1 MISNIDKTE
10 SERLNQKLRDIVTGK
25 YQSPAKQRN
34 NFFSTKLN
42 HVQNEDSNLS
52 IVPNGTKD
60 SNGVKHYTLE
70 KNAPAYLPGAE
81 KLFTVRNNIVE
92 NQVENQIE
100 SINKQ
105 SERNEYYTQKY
116 KDTPKTYE
124 GYMNHAQYVSSDE
137 REWLEKQAEQY
148 ATADDYKREAAKAK
162 ADYNYY
168 KILGEKVKNE
178 SVYYQYVSASK
189 YAQQKQSDLQNS
201 ADKIEKRM
209 NEAQDSESKM
219 KEKYYEEK
227 YKDTPKTYEGYMK
240 HAPYVG
246 EEERQWLESQADEF
260 ATSEDYKK
268 EADKASADYNYLNS
282 IKADVQGNGGVA
294 SNKLEDLISEAN
306 TNYNKYKSSARKKEY
321 EEKAERL
328 KEILD
333 NDVNTKTA
341 VELYYDYQ
349 KEKEKGE
356 WKVSNFKYTPEQ
368 ARNIIRNFKALADKG
383 YDPDALYTYYDRVK
397 REEAS
402 AENLQKIQQ
411 DAMNNPVGAS
421 LWSVGDNVVGS
432 IGDAVNY
439 IGAGIA
445 EDVTGEYQWIDT
457 NDTAAARVNT
467 VRGTV
472 SDMIE
477 GGMDNETAGKIA
489 SFLYQTGMSVA
500 DFAATASIG
509 FVPGIGTGLQ
519 NALLLTRAGT
529 AQAKETY
536 DNTGNAA
543 NALRTG
549 ILAGIAE
556 VFFEKFSIEKL
567 KAFKSVAPGSVK
579 SILKNAGKQMLTE
592 ASEEGLTTIAN
603 TLTDSIINGDMSS
616 IALEYQG
623 YIDEGY
629 TKDEATAKCAGS
641 FVKQVLL
648 DAAGGAVSGGVLGGT
663 VSGISYAK
671 GKINTN
677 IDMKKSAEEIG
688 KEVMS
693 DENFDIN
700 LLLEQTKNSG
710 SEKAVSIAKSI
721 EKKMSGNKN
730 YKVNSVDVGNLMKL
744 IGAESLKNT
753 ISENTDVKNDGVTA
767 NEGNINT
774 VSKEEI
780 TEHIKYN
787 FGNSHK
793 NGITATDNKGKS
805 VVIVGF
811 ESSARYYGEADNKV
825 RVIADDG
832 RVYNADS
839 LTFNLPEYQSL
850 MNAAKNFDTNGAGT
864 LVQEYGDYVNFKGK
878 ESDINNYIDTFTQ
891 LYEAGKMGAHYNRI
905 AAMKYYG
912 KYIDAIGPQRAML
925 AVEAGNKDSDL
936 FFNNEEKLARIDRSS
951 NVKANVYVE
960 KSAEEM
966 VNLDEG
972 TRLALEKLSEM
983 TGKEIILTADMDE
996 NGRIDFR
1003 NGKIYIRASLDGN
1016 YILPVAMHES
1026 MHSFRRESS
1035 KDYRLIR
1042 NFVVDYLYA
1051 SGHDVMK
1058 MADNVKINYGDRLTT
1073 NEDCIEEIV
1082 CNSIMAIAG
1091 DESAMHKAL
1100 QVAKADE
1107 GVLQKLAN
1115 AIKNL
1120 ASKIKEFIIT
1130 HTTNEAAQAFVN
1142 DVKALDKLA
1151 EMFSN
1156 AADNIKAKS
1165 EEVITNEQKNN
1176 TAEGV
1181 ENVKYS
1187 IDKHF
1192 AEKYDKWD
1200 KKSTGFAFRVGT
1212 TSTVLH
1218 KLGVNNKTIYW
1229 DATKIKKIKE
1239 KHPEMTDSIIKQVPN
1254 ILENP
1259 IIVMESNTVNGRL
1272 VLFGDVYDSKN
1283 NPVLVALE
1291 LNPTEK
1297 GGKNLNVIKIASAYG
1312 KDVDL
1317 QGFINKSKIL
1327 YVEPNKERTHNW
1339 LTVNRLKLPL
1349 PSTKYGFFNNSIS
1362 QSPQNV
1368 NTKNDESSNDIKYSI
1383 GYTTDNNPVV
1393 VINDDILKGV
1403 KKSDWVKTVKNTI
1416 SDKFSNGIP
1425 IKGRFIKV
1433 NKKTKNE
1440 YTMSKYSRKLS
1451 NINNVI
1457 YEDKFKTANNL
1468 DEIIIAST
1476 NYVNEDLKHTRKD
1489 SFKEFARGDVL
1500 IRVGNNDYSAKV
1512 IVGFTKGNEM
1522 VLYDII
1528 NFTPKKFDIRKVGM
1542 QYRTVAY
1549 TATHSRLNTPTIDS
1563 ISQSEN
1569 NVNTKNDESSNDIKY
1584 SMGGLKAET
1593 ADKSA
1598 LEKAMELEKDGT
1610 DSEKIRKETGWFKGY
1625 DGKWRFE
1632 IDDSELK
1639 FKTDIE
1645 KNRAAAIELAKMKV
1659 KSAELEEKI
1668 VNDTATKAEE
1678 NEYYNLDEKMIEYRK
1693 GVKLSDVIN
1702 HPKLFEA
1709 YPQLKNVDVY
1719 YEISSVN
1726 RGVYS
1731 SNGNVIMLNPMHTID
1746 EQKEAIIHEIQHAI
1760 QGIENFANGSNLEYW
1775 KNLGYS
1781 DEEAMAMYYN
1791 TAGEREA
1798 RDVSARRDY
1807 NAEQRKNIRPDID
1820 RKDVVFANSGDAG
1833 YLIDDT
1839 KSSAEKYSEDDF
1851 ENKVVYP
1858 NMDERQR
1865 AQILRNERIKLSS
1878 YDSKNAL
1885 SPDDVASLENSVKR
1899 NAFKILRELG
1909 TKFKV
1914 YKNYTNENIEL
1925 DFDYSKS
1932 GLKESIDKQGNIT
1945 TNYTDFAKMLTVFDD
1960 VIRNAVPIEV
1970 HTDKYVGTKRENPDL
1985 KYDYVLLSAFTDDNY
2000 IVPVEL
2006 HIKEYKESYRINNK
2020 LYVSITLGKIKNED
2034 NIITGS
2040 LLKNNNEVANSVPL
2054 SSEVSI
2060 PQLVSKVNE
2069 KLGNFYKYLPDELLS
2084 ETQLKYKKIAAEKD
2098 RQRLSTMR
2106 NKTIQTENKSDIKY
2120 ATDDTINDWL
2130 DDESTPQGIDYEKA
2144 VEKNPVIA
2152 VAKIYKSA
2160 AQTAKSG
2167 LAQGKNV
2174 KLDEKEYLRIAGSIM
2189 QTYGIKGKYNPNY
2202 KKELASQLKNFV
2214 DSIGKKDANFTD
2226 LFEELVNDCKG
2237 GILLSGEYDTTLMR
2251 EEREFVLDMLQ
2262 GKVLLIKP
2270 RDVQQIEE
2278 DYGSVANYRKKMFGK
2293 TDVAVKNKESGKGY
2307 YIEDVI
2313 THIEENYPYLLNENA
2328 DGDMGYLWL
2337 EDLVNNVLKPKYK
2350 NPYFEGENSFYE
2362 TPETAAI
2369 QMAFEC
2375 ASEIINAKTEKLK
2388 ADTKADK
2395 KLIKEFETSQKEAI
2409 NIATEI
2415 AEAKNKQYR
2424 QELKEAKERNTEL
2437 WKRNAKLSQEKKEEH
2452 RKRVEHSRELFS
2464 RLNKEKSKVRVE
2476 KNKNAYSN
2484 KIIEAQKAIIASH
2497 YKTIR
2502 EEYNEGRN
2510 KTEYLHKL
2518 GRMCDRLTKRLDG
2531 KAKNNEYIPDNLKG
2545 PIIDVLSCFTVKD
2558 AKNATPGYFG
2568 EWNRIKEVGES
2579 VAELAKEYN
2588 KMKPEPTPSTDLE
2601 KKEKE
2606 KPQNTFIDLESIS
2619 YKEPVNK
2626 QLENLA
2632 EMLEGQNIYT
2642 LTSHELS
2649 AIYDTMKM
2657 LDESLKDAVQIIV
2670 DGRKQNFKE
2679 LANEAMQE
2687 VKNNKA
2693 RVDYSKMKNV
2703 LAAPAKQLGKSFVA
2717 THLDPVRYGR
2727 MLSNYHD
2734 DSIIYK
2740 LFSGLHEGENKAITI
2755 QQKAISRIKKV
2766 TLKYEKEIKGI
2777 QNEDVKE
2784 FDFRDAVT
2792 GRRVPIT
2799 KGVLLAIYLTD
2810 RQQSGHIHLLGGT
2823 EETYANKAG
2832 HYTVLPNLE
2841 LSNKNLK
2848 RTANENSHKVRFNVE
2863 SLKRIEKYVQNDKV
2877 LMELAT
2883 AISEV
2888 YNQTLK
2894 QEINEVSMAKYGM
2907 KIATVKDYYPLQ
2919 VYRDAGKY
2927 EKNLETEFHDTRLKS
2942 RGFTK
2947 QRQWSAT
2954 PIVIDDA
2961 LRNFV
2966 KQVKSVS
2973 EYCGL
2978 LIPIE
2983 NFKKVYNYS
2992 DGSATLQSTIKERYG
3007 VSAEHYIDKLIGD
3020 LQQRADTID
3029 NTFLDTIQS
3038 NYMGMK
3044 IAFNFGSMIKQV
3056 SAFPLANRYFGA
3068 KNVSLAA
3075 MNLFRNKVDVDLYDK
3090 YTSYLWYR
3098 KEGNGTVIGE
3108 LSKEMSLTSKGMG
3121 FLDIVSKMDNRV
3133 VTSLLYAAELHVE
3146 QTTDLKRGTDAFYRE
3161 VARQF
3166 EKCIDETQPNNMV
3179 TSKPQYLRN
3188 KNLRR
3193 LSLNA
3198 FRSQNMAIGN
3208 TIFDSFF
3215 EMKARMADD
3224 KINSTAESKA
3234 AKKAAVLKFVSC
3246 CVGAISSHLLNGFLS
3261 TLAFLLLYH
3270 HWDDVCDD
3278 EGNIS
3283 GQKIALNYLDEVLN
3297 GIFGSFAMGDYLY
3310 DAVSS
3315 AIDKDK
3321 TFYGLQVMS
3330 VDSINDMIQNITSG
3344 KYWEFLKVFGDCVGV
3359 PLTNISRLITSAMA
3373 YSKDLTN
3380 GRIITDNK
3388 GNVNTDYLHYYIVE
3402 DKKSGNDTRAEHY
3415 ENMWKEIL
3423 IEEKGKTESE
3433 ATSYIKNKIVTALSA
3448 DDDIEEAGVAKAN
3461 GNLADYEKYRQ
3472 KVIDCGF
3479 DSKDVQKAIDRFIK
3493 SEAKLVSE
3501 IEDNEDRKQELI
3513 DNGFNEKGAEFVI
3526 NKINE
3531 SKSDDETGSTSVF
3544 DDTSEENELVMYRYS
3559 DLFDAL
3565 INGDTENYSMIENY
3579 LIEKG
3584 GKTKKEIKSAMRS
3597 TSRTDKLW
3605 GEYIEAS
3612 TGNDRQRTREL
3623 VTQLTRIYGSWEN
3636 AKAALKKYQNKI
3648 K

>member
-34 NFFSTKLN
+34 NFFSTNLN

-92 NQVENQIE
+92 NQIE

-116 KDTPKTYE
+116 KDTPKTFE

-148 ATADDYKREAAKAK
+148 ATAEDYKKEADKAK

-168 KILGEKVKNE
+168 KILGEKVKND

-201 ADKIEKRM
+201 ADKIKDRKD
-209 NEAQDSESKM
+209 EADNRIKAAESKG

-268 EADKASADYNYLNS
+268 EIEKAKAEHAYLYNIYKENESNGTTASKSDAKVEDSIISKLNEIS
-282 IKADVQGNGGVA
+282 KYE
-294 SNKLEDLISEAN
+294 SKL
-306 TNYNKYKSSARKKEY
+306 RKKEY
-321 EEKAERL
+321 EEKTKDIIEGDARVRSIVQQYYAYQKNSEQR
-328 KEILD
+328 KSD
-333 NDVNTKTA
+333 NDEA
-341 VELYYDYQ
+341 VRIDL
-349 KEKEKGE
+349 KSG
-356 WKVSNFKYTPEQ
+356 NKYTPEQ
-368 ARNIIRNFKALADKG
+368 EQRIVENFNNLANEG
-383 YDPDALYTYYDRVK
+383 YDPKALYTYYDRAMQ
-397 REEAS
+397 EQAS
-402 AENLQKIQQ
+402 IENLQKIQQ

-421 LWSVGDNVVGS
+421 AWSVLDNAVGSVGD
-432 IGDAVNY
+432 AFKY

-445 EDVTGEYQWIDT
+445 EDVTGEYQWINT
-457 NDTAAARVNT
+457 YDTAAARVNT
-467 VRGTV
+467 VRSTV
-472 SDMIE
+472 SDKI
-477 GGMDNETAGKIA
+477 GADIGNETAGKVA
-489 SFLYQTGMSVA
+489 SFLYQTGMSLA
-500 DFAATASIG
+500 DFAATLPLNL
-509 FVPGIGTGLQ
+509 VPGVGTGLQ
-519 NALLLTRAGT
+519 MVLLSTEAGT
-529 AQAKETY
+529 AAAKDAYE
-536 DNTGNAA
+536 NTGKAS
-543 NALRTG
+543 NALMTG
-549 ILAGIAE
+549 VAAGIAE
-556 VFFEKFSIEKL
+556 AFFEKFSIENL
-567 KAFKSVAPGSVK
+567 KAFEAVSPDSLKSV
-579 SILKNAGKQMLTE
+579 LKNAGKQMFTE

-603 TLTDSIINGDMSS
+603 TMTDCIINGNMSS
-616 IALEYQG
+616 IAHEYQG

-629 TKDEATAKCAGS
+629 TKEEATAKCAENFG
-641 FVKQVLL
+641 KQVLL

-693 DENFDIN
+693 GENFDIN
-700 LLLEQTKNSG
+700 LLLEQAKNS
-710 SEKAVSIAKSI
+710 SNEKAENIAKSI

-753 ISENTDVKNDGVTA
+753 ISENTDVKNDGVAA
-767 NEGNINT
+767 NEENINT
-774 VSKEEI
+774 ISKEEI

-891 LYEAGKMGAHYNRI
+891 LYEAGKMGARYNRV

-960 KSAEEM
+960 KSAEET

-1026 MHSFRRESS
+1026 MHSFRRESP

-1176 TAEGV
+1176 TDKGV
-1181 ENVKYS
+1181 ESGDVKYS
-1187 IDKHF
+1187 IK
-1192 AEKYDKWD
+1192 ENVKNKVSGEIYDKVVVLDTNIFKGIPPRNWGKTFRNFISKHLTGKKFLTFDENGKEEIIEFAKPNERVTKNGANNSHKVID
-1200 KKSTGFAFRVGT
+1200 KLSRKSDRN
-1212 TSTVLH
+1212 S
-1218 KLGVNNKTIYW
+1218 KLVIVHSDEVINIS
-1229 DATKIKKIKE
+1229 E
-1239 KHPEMTDSIIKQVPN
+1239 KQN
-1254 ILENP
+1254 ENAEHSHQWLDENGWEYRNA
-1259 IIVMESNTVNGRL
+1259 IVM
-1272 VLFGDVYDSKN
+1272 DK
-1283 NPVLVALE
+1283 
-1291 LNPTEK
+1291 
-1297 GGKNLNVIKIASAYG
+1297 YG
-1312 KDVDL
+1312 KLYSVTL
-1317 QGFINKSKIL
+1317 NIAKSK
-1327 YVEPNKERTHNW
+1327 
-1339 LTVNRLKLPL
+1339 
-1349 PSTKYGFFNNSIS
+1349 
-1362 QSPQNV
+1362 
-1368 NTKNDESSNDIKYSI
+1368 D
-1383 GYTTDNNPVV
+1383 
-1393 VINDDILKGV
+1393 
-1403 KKSDWVKTVKNTI
+1403 
-1416 SDKFSNGIP
+1416 
-1425 IKGRFIKV
+1425 GR
-1433 NKKTKNE
+1433 
-1440 YTMSKYSRKLS
+1440 
-1451 NINNVI
+1451 NI
-1457 YEDKFKTANNL
+1457 
-1468 DEIIIAST
+1468 
-1476 NYVNEDLKHTRKD
+1476 
-1489 SFKEFARGDVL
+1489 
-1500 IRVGNNDYSAKV
+1500 
-1512 IVGFTKGNEM
+1512 
-1522 VLYDII
+1522 LYDINKI
-1528 NFTPKKFDIRKVGM
+1528 NEVG
-1542 QYRTVAY
+1542 YGVVLSNAKGKRSSHINPNFV
-1549 TATHSRLNTPTIDS
+1549 NNS

-1632 IDDSELK
+1632 IDNSELE

-1833 YLIDDT
+1833 YLTDKDFTKYDNLETLDDKEIKVYNKRGWAYGLFNREDMKLLNEKFSELDKRLNGKTDNMLADGTRIVEVNNKIVSIGGTYNDPEIYSVLLINAENETYAEYVKEEILGYVNEQRNYSRRKYEEIWETTPFVYGEENIRHYNAYDYIYKKGGDDT
-1839 KSSAEKYSEDDF
+1839 GLRATLPGDF
-1851 ENKVVYP
+1851 SRYGYN
-1858 NMDERQR
+1858 
-1865 AQILRNERIKLSS
+1865 
-1878 YDSKNAL
+1878 
-1885 SPDDVASLENSVKR
+1885 
-1899 NAFKILRELG
+1899 
-1909 TKFKV
+1909 
-1914 YKNYTNENIEL
+1914 
-1925 DFDYSKS
+1925 
-1932 GLKESIDKQGNIT
+1932 KESNIRGT
-1945 TNYTDFAKMLTVFDD
+1945 SDANAK
-1960 VIRNAVPIEV
+1960 
-1970 HTDKYVGTKRENPDL
+1970 G
-1985 KYDYVLLSAFTDDNY
+1985 
-2000 IVPVEL
+2000 
-2006 HIKEYKESYRINNK
+2006 
-2020 LYVSITLGKIKNED
+2020 
-2034 NIITGS
+2034 
-2040 LLKNNNEVANSVPL
+2040 
-2054 SSEVSI
+2054 EVSAV
-2060 PQLVSKVNE
+2060 QL
-2069 KLGNFYKYLPDELLS
+2069 DED
-2084 ETQLKYKKIAAEKD
+2084 T
-2098 RQRLSTMR
+2098 
-2106 NKTIQTENKSDIKY
+2106 SDIKY

-2226 LFEELVNDCKG
+2226 LFEEFVNDCKG

-2251 EEREFVLDMLQ
+2251 EEREFVLD
-2262 GKVLLIKP
+2262 LIHDKTLFIRP
-2270 RDVQQIEE
+2270 RDIQQIEE

-2293 TDVAVKNKESGKGY
+2293 TYVAVKNKESGKGY

-2375 ASEIINAKTEKLK
+2375 ASKIINAKTEKLK

-2395 KLIKEFETSQKEAI
+2395 KLIKEIETSQKEAI

-2424 QELKEAKERNTEL
+2424 QELKEAKERNIKL

-2476 KNKNAYSN
+2476 KNKNAYRN

-2568 EWNRIKEVGES
+2568 EWNRIKEVGER
-2579 VAELAKEYN
+2579 VDELAKEYN
-2588 KMKPEPTPSTDLE
+2588 NMKPEPTPSTDLEKNLE

-2606 KPQNTFIDLESIS
+2606 KPQNTFIDIESIS

-2626 QLENLA
+2626 QLKNLA

-2657 LDESLKDAVQIIV
+2657 LDESLRDAVQIIV
-2670 DGRKQNFKE
+2670 DGRKQNFMA

-2687 VKNNKA
+2687 VKNNKSIT
-2693 RVDYSKMKNV
+2693 DYSKMRNV
-2703 LAAPAKQLGKSFVA
+2703 VAAPFKQLGKSYIT
-2717 THLDPVRYGR
+2717 THLDTVRYGR

-2755 QQKAISRIKKV
+2755 QQKAISRIKEV

-2784 FDFRDAVT
+2784 FDFRDVET

-2799 KGVLLAIYLTD
+2799 QGVLLAIYLTD
-2810 RQQSGHIHLLGGT
+2810 RQKSGHIHLLGGT
-2823 EETYANKAG
+2823 DESYGNKAK
-2832 HYTVLPNLE
+2832 HFTVLPNFE
-2841 LSNKNLK
+2841 LDNMKLK
-2848 RTANENSHKVRFNVE
+2848 RTAKEHPNKVRFTASDLQNIESYVE
-2863 SLKRIEKYVQNDKV
+2863 KDKV
-2877 LMELAT
+2877 LMELAS

-2907 KIATVKDYYPLQ
+2907 KIATVKNYYPLQ
-2919 VYRDAGKY
+2919 VYGDAGKY
-2927 EKNLETEFHDTRLKS
+2927 EKVLETESYDTRLKS

-2947 QRQWSAT
+2947 KREWSST

-2961 LRNFV
+2961 LRKYV
-2966 KQVKSVS
+2966 KQVKEVS
-2973 EYCGL
+2973 EYCGMV
-2978 LIPIE
+2978 IPIE

-2992 DGSATLQSTIKERYG
+2992 DGTQTLHSTIKDRYG
-3007 VSAEHYIDKLIGD
+3007 VTAEHYIDKLIGD

-3029 NTFLDTIQS
+3029 NTFLDKIQS
-3038 NYMGMK
+3038 NFMGMK

-3075 MNLFRNKVDVDLYDK
+3075 LNLFRNKVDFDLYNK

-3133 VTSLLYAAELHVE
+3133 VSSLLYAAELHVE
-3146 QTTDLKRGTDAFYRE
+3146 QTTDLKKGTDAFYRE

-3246 CVGAISSHLLNGFLS
+3246 CSGAFCSHLLNGFLS

-3283 GQKIALNYLDEVLN
+3283 AKNIGFSYINEVLN

-3344 KYWEFLKVFGDCVGV
+3344 KYWEFVKVFFDCVGV
-3359 PLTNISRLITSAMA
+3359 PVTNAARLITSAMA

-3472 KVIDCGF
+3472 KVIDYGF
-3479 DSKDVQKAIDRFIK
+3479 DSKDVQKAIDRFI
-3493 SEAKLVSE
+3493 SAEAKLVSE

-3544 DDTSEENELVMYRYS
+3544 DDTSEENELVMYSYS

-3584 GKTKKEIKSAMRS
+3584 GKTKQEIKSAMRS

-3612 TGNDRQRTREL
+3612 TGNDSQRTREL

-3636 AKAALKKYQNKI
+3636 AKTALKKYQNKI

>member
-34 NFFSTKLN
+34 NFFSTNLN

-81 KLFTVRNNIVE
+81 KLFSVRNNIVE
-92 NQVENQIE
+92 NQIK

-137 REWLEKQAEQY
+137 REWLEEQAEQY
-148 ATADDYKREAAKAK
+148 ATADDLKKK
-162 ADYNYY
+162 YN
-168 KILGEKVKNE
+168 ENNAE
-178 SVYYQYVSASK
+178 MVYLSK
-189 YAQQKQSDLQNS
+189 
-201 ADKIEKRM
+201 
-209 NEAQDSESKM
+209 AQDNLLNKM
-219 KEKYYEEK
+219 KEVDEGGIEYGKYANKYGKLQIQRDEIALEQKTLPYKISKQARITAINERNKYYSEK

-240 HAPYVG
+240 QAPYVS

-268 EADKASADYNYLNS
+268 EIEKAKAEHAYLYNIYKENESNGTTASKSDAKVEDSIISKLNEIS
-282 IKADVQGNGGVA
+282 KYE
-294 SNKLEDLISEAN
+294 SKL
-306 TNYNKYKSSARKKEY
+306 RKKEY
-321 EEKAERL
+321 EEKTKDIIEGDARVRSIVQQYYAYQKNSEQR
-328 KEILD
+328 KSD
-333 NDVNTKTA
+333 NDEA
-341 VELYYDYQ
+341 VRIDL
-349 KEKEKGE
+349 KSG
-356 WKVSNFKYTPEQ
+356 NKYTPEQ
-368 ARNIIRNFKALADKG
+368 EQRIVENFNNLANEG
-383 YDPDALYTYYDRVK
+383 YDPKALYTYYDRAMQ
-397 REEAS
+397 EQAS
-402 AENLQKIQQ
+402 IENLQKIQQ

-421 LWSVGDNVVGS
+421 AWSVLDNVVGS
-432 IGDAVNY
+432 VGDAFKY

-467 VRGTV
+467 VRSTV
-472 SDMIE
+472 SDKI
-477 GGMDNETAGKIA
+477 GADIGNETAGKVA
-489 SFLYQTGMSVA
+489 SFLYQTGMSLA
-500 DFAATASIG
+500 DFAATLPLNL
-509 FVPGIGTGLQ
+509 VPGVGTGLQ
-519 NALLLTRAGT
+519 MVLLSTEAGT
-529 AQAKETY
+529 AAAKDAYE
-536 DNTGNAA
+536 NTGKAS
-543 NALRTG
+543 NALMTG
-549 ILAGIAE
+549 VAAGIAE
-556 VFFEKFSIEKL
+556 AFFEKFSIENL
-567 KAFKSVAPGSVK
+567 KAFEAVSPNSLK
-579 SILKNAGKQMLTE
+579 SILKNAGKQMFTE

-603 TLTDSIINGDMSS
+603 TMTDCIINGNMSS
-616 IALEYQG
+616 IAHEYQG

-629 TKDEATAKCAGS
+629 TKEEATAKCAENFG
-641 FVKQVLL
+641 KQVLL

-700 LLLEQTKNSG
+700 LLLEQAKNS
-710 SEKAVSIAKSI
+710 SNEKAENIAKSI
-721 EKKMSGNKN
+721 EKKMSKNEN
-730 YKVNSVDVGNLMKL
+730 YKVDSVDVGNLMKL

-767 NEGNINT
+767 NEENINT
-774 VSKEEI
+774 ISKEEI

-850 MNAAKNFDTNGAGT
+850 MNAAKNFDTNGAG
-864 LVQEYGDYVNFKGK
+864 LLLREYGDYVNFKGK
-878 ESDINNYIDTFTQ
+878 ESNINNYIDTFTQ
-891 LYEAGKMGAHYNRI
+891 LYEAGKMGARYNRV

-960 KSAEEM
+960 KSAEET

-1003 NGKIYIRASLDGN
+1003 NGKIYIRASLNGN

-1026 MHSFRRESS
+1026 MHSFRRESP

-1176 TAEGV
+1176 TGKGV

-1187 IDKHF
+1187 IDKGF
-1192 AEKYDKWD
+1192 AKEYDNWD
-1200 KKSTGFAFRVGT
+1200 KKSDKISFSVGS
-1212 TSTVLH
+1212 TSSVLR
-1218 KLGVNNKTIYW
+1218 KLGVDNKKITW
-1229 DATKIKKIKE
+1229 DSSKIIKIKN

-1291 LNPTEK
+1291 LNPTDR
-1297 GGKNLNVIKIASAYG
+1297 GGKSLNVIKVASAYG
-1312 KDVDL
+1312 KEKNL
-1317 QGFINKSKIL
+1317 QNFINKSKIL
-1327 YVEPNKERTHNW
+1327 YVEPNKKRTHMW
-1339 LTVNRLKLPL
+1339 LKVNRLQLPL
-1349 PSTKYGFFNNSIS
+1349 LSSSTYGFFNNSIS
-1362 QSPQNV
+1362 QN
-1368 NTKNDESSNDIKYSI
+1368 
-1383 GYTTDNNPVV
+1383 
-1393 VINDDILKGV
+1393 
-1403 KKSDWVKTVKNTI
+1403 
-1416 SDKFSNGIP
+1416 
-1425 IKGRFIKV
+1425 
-1433 NKKTKNE
+1433 
-1440 YTMSKYSRKLS
+1440 SK
-1451 NINNVI
+1451 
-1457 YEDKFKTANNL
+1457 
-1468 DEIIIAST
+1468 
-1476 NYVNEDLKHTRKD
+1476 
-1489 SFKEFARGDVL
+1489 
-1500 IRVGNNDYSAKV
+1500 
-1512 IVGFTKGNEM
+1512 
-1522 VLYDII
+1522 
-1528 NFTPKKFDIRKVGM
+1528 
-1542 QYRTVAY
+1542 
-1549 TATHSRLNTPTIDS
+1549 
-1563 ISQSEN
+1563 

-1632 IDDSELK
+1632 IDNSELE
-1639 FKTDIE
+1639 FKTDIK

-1668 VNDTATKAEE
+1668 VNNTATKAEE

-1709 YPQLKNVDVY
+1709 YPQLKNLDVY

-1731 SNGNVIMLNPMHTID
+1731 SNGNVIMLNPMHTIE

-1807 NAEQRKNIRPDID
+1807 NEEQRKNIRPDID

-1833 YLIDDT
+1833 YLTDKDFTKYDNLETLDD
-1839 KSSAEKYSEDDF
+1839 KEIKVYNKRGWAYGLFNREDMKLLNEKFSELDKRLNGKTDNMLADGTRVVEINNKIVSIGGTYNDPEIYSVF
-1851 ENKVVYP
+1851 EINAYH
-1858 NMDERQR
+1858 EYE
-1865 AQILRNERIKLSS
+1865 AERIK
-1878 YDSKNAL
+1878 
-1885 SPDDVASLENSVKR
+1885 DDIKYVQTGNGR
-1899 NAFKILRELG
+1899 NRYSFEELG
-1909 TKFKV
+1909 KLIEN
-1914 YKNYTNENIEL
+1914 YKGKENVR
-1925 DFDYSKS
+1925 FYSSTDYSYIRGRTEKGARAIS
-1932 GLKESIDKQGNIT
+1932 TGDFSRYGYNKESNIRGT
-1945 TNYTDFAKMLTVFDD
+1945 SDANAK
-1960 VIRNAVPIEV
+1960 
-1970 HTDKYVGTKRENPDL
+1970 G
-1985 KYDYVLLSAFTDDNY
+1985 
-2000 IVPVEL
+2000 
-2006 HIKEYKESYRINNK
+2006 
-2020 LYVSITLGKIKNED
+2020 
-2034 NIITGS
+2034 
-2040 LLKNNNEVANSVPL
+2040 
-2054 SSEVSI
+2054 EVSAV
-2060 PQLVSKVNE
+2060 QL
-2069 KLGNFYKYLPDELLS
+2069 DED
-2084 ETQLKYKKIAAEKD
+2084 T
-2098 RQRLSTMR
+2098 
-2106 NKTIQTENKSDIKY
+2106 SDIKY

-2130 DDESTPQGIDYEKA
+2130 DDESTPQGIDFDKA

-2293 TDVAVKNKESGKGY
+2293 TYVAVKNKESGKGY

-2362 TPETAAI
+2362 NPETAAI

-2375 ASEIINAKTEKLK
+2375 ASEIINAKAEKLK

-2424 QELKEAKERNTEL
+2424 QELKEAKERNIKL
-2437 WKRNAKLSQEKKEEH
+2437 WKRNAKLSKQM
-2452 RKRVEHSRELFS
+2452 
-2464 RLNKEKSKVRVE
+2464 KSLSIYKLYE
-2476 KNKNAYSN
+2476 DQKDKNTVLRGKNAYRN
-2484 KIIEAQKAIIASH
+2484 KVIKAQKAIIASH

-2502 EEYNEGRN
+2502 EEYNENRE
-2510 KTEYLHKL
+2510 KTLYLNKL
-2518 GRMCDRLTKRLDG
+2518 GKMCDRLTKRLDG

-2545 PIIDVLSCFTVKD
+2545 PIIDVLSCFTVKN

-2568 EWNRIKEVGES
+2568 EWNRLKEVGER
-2579 VAELAKEYN
+2579 VAELESAYRELN
-2588 KMKPEPTPSTDLE
+2588 KDKSANEE
-2601 KKEKE
+2601 KSKSS
-2606 KPQNTFIDLESIS
+2606 FIDIESIH
-2619 YKEPVNK
+2619 YKVGVMK
-2626 QLENLA
+2626 QLENLKA
-2632 EMLEGQNIYT
+2632 LVKGHNIYT
-2642 LTSHELS
+2642 LTSNELV
-2649 AIYDTMKM
+2649 AIYDTMQM

-2670 DGRKQNFKE
+2670 DGRKQNFMA
-2679 LANEAMQE
+2679 LADEAMQE

-2740 LFSGLHEGENKAITI
+2740 LFSGLHGGENKAITI
-2755 QQKAISRIKKV
+2755 QQKAISRIKEV

-2792 GRRVPIT
+2792 GKRVPIT

-2810 RQQSGHIHLLGGT
+2810 RQKSGHIHLLGGT

-2863 SLKRIEKYVQNDKV
+2863 SLKRIEKYVQNDKI

-2992 DGSATLQSTIKERYG
+2992 DGSATLHSTIKERYG

-3020 LQQRADTID
+3020 LQNRADTTDRTI
-3029 NTFLDTIQS
+3029 LDKIQS
-3038 NYMGMK
+3038 NFMGMK

-3108 LSKEMSLTSKGMG
+3108 LSKEMSLTNKGMG

-3146 QTTDLKRGTDAFYRE
+3146 QTTDLKKGTDAFYRE

-3166 EKCIDETQPNNMV
+3166 EKCIDETQPNNMI

-3188 KNLRR
+3188 KALRL
-3193 LSLNA
+3193 LSFNA

-3208 TIFDSFF
+3208 TMLDSFL
-3215 EMKARMADD
+3215 EMKARMNDY
-3224 KINSTAESKA
+3224 KNNSTVE
-3234 AKKAAVLKFVSC
+3234 AKKARKEAILKFVSC
-3246 CVGAISSHLLNGFLS
+3246 CAGAFCSHLLLAALS
-3261 TLAFLLLYH
+3261 LLSMAGLYH
-3270 HWDDVCDD
+3270 RWDDLFDD

-3283 GQKIALNYLDEVLN
+3283 AKNIGLSYINEVLN

-3344 KYWEFLKVFGDCVGV
+3344 KYWEFVKVLFDCVGV
-3359 PLTNISRLITSAMA
+3359 PLTNAARLITSAMA

-3433 ATSYIKNKIVTALSA
+3433 ATDYIKSKIVTALSA

-3636 AKAALKKYQNKI
+3636 AKTALKKYQNKI

>member
-34 NFFSTKLN
+34 NFFSTNLN

-92 NQVENQIE
+92 NQIK

-124 GYMNHAQYVSSDE
+124 GYMNHAAYVGDDEKRWLEEQAAQYATADDLKKKYNENNAEMVYLSKAQDNLLNKMKEVDEGGIEYGKYANKYGKLQIQRDEIALEQKTLPYKISEQARITAINERNKYYSEKYKDTPKTYEGYMKHAQYVSSDE

-148 ATADDYKREAAKAK
+148 AT
-162 ADYNYY
+162 
-168 KILGEKVKNE
+168 
-178 SVYYQYVSASK
+178 
-189 YAQQKQSDLQNS
+189 
-201 ADKIEKRM
+201 
-209 NEAQDSESKM
+209 
-219 KEKYYEEK
+219 
-227 YKDTPKTYEGYMK
+227 P
-240 HAPYVG
+240 
-246 EEERQWLESQADEF
+246 
-260 ATSEDYKK
+260 EDYKK

-321 EEKAERL
+321 EEKTKDIIEGDARVRSIVQQYYAYQKNSEQR
-328 KEILD
+328 KSD
-333 NDVNTKTA
+333 NDEA
-341 VELYYDYQ
+341 VRIDL
-349 KEKEKGE
+349 KSG
-356 WKVSNFKYTPEQ
+356 NKYTPEQ
-368 ARNIIRNFKALADKG
+368 EQRIVENFNNLANEG
-383 YDPDALYTYYDRVK
+383 YDPKALYTYYDRAMQ
-397 REEAS
+397 EQAS
-402 AENLQKIQQ
+402 IENLQKIQQ

-421 LWSVGDNVVGS
+421 AWSVLDNAVGSVGD
-432 IGDAVNY
+432 AFKY

-445 EDVTGEYQWIDT
+445 ENVTGEYQWINT
-457 NDTAAARVNT
+457 YDTAAARVNT
-467 VRGTV
+467 VRSTV
-472 SDMIE
+472 SDKI
-477 GGMDNETAGKIA
+477 GADIGNETAGKVA
-489 SFLYQTGMSVA
+489 SFLYQTGMSLA
-500 DFAATASIG
+500 DFAATLPLNL
-509 FVPGIGTGLQ
+509 VPGVGTGLQ
-519 NALLLTRAGT
+519 MVLLSTEAGT
-529 AQAKETY
+529 AAAKDAYE
-536 DNTGNAA
+536 NTGKAS
-543 NALRTG
+543 NALMTG
-549 ILAGIAE
+549 VAAGIAE
-556 VFFEKFSIEKL
+556 AFFEKFSIENL
-567 KAFKSVAPGSVK
+567 KAFEAVSPNSLK
-579 SILKNAGKQMLTE
+579 SILKNAGKQMFTE
-592 ASEEGLTTIAN
+592 ASEEGLTTITN
-603 TLTDSIINGDMSS
+603 TMTDCIINGNMSS
-616 IALEYQG
+616 IAHEYQG

-629 TKDEATAKCAGS
+629 TKEEATAKCAENFG
-641 FVKQVLL
+641 KQVLL

-700 LLLEQTKNSG
+700 LLLEQAKNS
-710 SEKAVSIAKSI
+710 SNEKAENIAKSI
-721 EKKMSGNKN
+721 EKKMSKNEN
-730 YKVNSVDVGNLMKL
+730 YKVDSVDVGNLMKL

-767 NEGNINT
+767 NEENINT
-774 VSKEEI
+774 ISKEEI

-850 MNAAKNFDTNGAGT
+850 MNAAKNFDTNGAG
-864 LVQEYGDYVNFKGK
+864 LLLREYGDYVNFKGK

-891 LYEAGKMGAHYNRI
+891 LYEAGKMGARYNRV

-960 KSAEEM
+960 KSAEET

-1003 NGKIYIRASLDGN
+1003 NGKIYIRASLNGN

-1026 MHSFRRESS
+1026 MHSFRRESP

-1151 EMFSN
+1151 EMFSD

-1176 TAEGV
+1176 TSKGV

-1192 AEKYDKWD
+1192 AEIYDKWD

-1229 DATKIKKIKE
+1229 DATKIKKIKG

-1297 GGKNLNVIKIASAYG
+1297 GGKNLNVIKVASAYG

-1349 PSTKYGFFNNSIS
+1349 PSTRYGFFNN
-1362 QSPQNV
+1362 
-1368 NTKNDESSNDIKYSI
+1368 
-1383 GYTTDNNPVV
+1383 
-1393 VINDDILKGV
+1393 
-1403 KKSDWVKTVKNTI
+1403 
-1416 SDKFSNGIP
+1416 
-1425 IKGRFIKV
+1425 
-1433 NKKTKNE
+1433 
-1440 YTMSKYSRKLS
+1440 
-1451 NINNVI
+1451 
-1457 YEDKFKTANNL
+1457 
-1468 DEIIIAST
+1468 
-1476 NYVNEDLKHTRKD
+1476 
-1489 SFKEFARGDVL
+1489 
-1500 IRVGNNDYSAKV
+1500 
-1512 IVGFTKGNEM
+1512 
-1522 VLYDII
+1522 
-1528 NFTPKKFDIRKVGM
+1528 
-1542 QYRTVAY
+1542 
-1549 TATHSRLNTPTIDS
+1549 S

-1632 IDDSELK
+1632 IDNSELK

-1668 VNDTATKAEE
+1668 VNNTATKAEE

-1760 QGIENFANGSNLEYW
+1760 QRIEDFANGSNLEYW

-1833 YLIDDT
+1833 YLTDKDFTKYDNLETLDD
-1839 KSSAEKYSEDDF
+1839 KEIKVYNKRGWAYGLFNREDMKLLNEKFSELDKRLNGKTDNMLADGTRVVEINNKIVSIGGTYNDPEIYSVF
-1851 ENKVVYP
+1851 EINAYH
-1858 NMDERQR
+1858 EYE
-1865 AQILRNERIKLSS
+1865 AERIK
-1878 YDSKNAL
+1878 
-1885 SPDDVASLENSVKR
+1885 DDIKYVQTGNGR
-1899 NAFKILRELG
+1899 NRYSFEELG
-1909 TKFKV
+1909 KLIEN
-1914 YKNYTNENIEL
+1914 YKGKENVR
-1925 DFDYSKS
+1925 FYSSTDYSYIRGRTEKGARAIS
-1932 GLKESIDKQGNIT
+1932 TGDFSRYGYNKESNLRGTSDAN
-1945 TNYTDFAKMLTVFDD
+1945 AK
-1960 VIRNAVPIEV
+1960 
-1970 HTDKYVGTKRENPDL
+1970 G
-1985 KYDYVLLSAFTDDNY
+1985 
-2000 IVPVEL
+2000 
-2006 HIKEYKESYRINNK
+2006 
-2020 LYVSITLGKIKNED
+2020 
-2034 NIITGS
+2034 
-2040 LLKNNNEVANSVPL
+2040 
-2054 SSEVSI
+2054 EVSAV
-2060 PQLVSKVNE
+2060 QL
-2069 KLGNFYKYLPDELLS
+2069 DED
-2084 ETQLKYKKIAAEKD
+2084 T
-2098 RQRLSTMR
+2098 
-2106 NKTIQTENKSDIKY
+2106 SDIKY

-2130 DDESTPQGIDYEKA
+2130 DDESTPQGIDFDKA

-2226 LFEELVNDCKG
+2226 LFEEFVNDCKG
-2237 GILLSGEYDTTLMR
+2237 GILLSGGFDKTLMR
-2251 EEREFVLDMLQ
+2251 EEREFVLD
-2262 GKVLLIKP
+2262 LIHDKTLFIRP
-2270 RDVQQIEE
+2270 RDIQQIEE

-2293 TDVAVKNKESGKGY
+2293 TYVAVKNKESGKGY

-2375 ASEIINAKTEKLK
+2375 ASKIINAKTEKLK

-2395 KLIKEFETSQKEAI
+2395 KLIKEIETSQKEAI

-2424 QELKEAKERNTEL
+2424 QELKEAKERNIKL
-2437 WKRNAKLSQEKKEEH
+2437 WKRNAKLSKQM
-2452 RKRVEHSRELFS
+2452 
-2464 RLNKEKSKVRVE
+2464 KSLSIYKLYEDQKHKNTVLRE
-2476 KNKNAYSN
+2476 KNADSN

-2502 EEYNEGRN
+2502 EEYNENRE
-2510 KTEYLHKL
+2510 KTLYLNKL
-2518 GRMCDRLTKRLDG
+2518 GKMCDRLTKRLDG

-2545 PIIDVLSCFTVKD
+2545 PIIDVLSCFTVKN

-2579 VAELAKEYN
+2579 VAELESAYRELN
-2588 KMKPEPTPSTDLE
+2588 KDKSANEE
-2601 KKEKE
+2601 KSKSS
-2606 KPQNTFIDLESIS
+2606 FIDIESIH
-2619 YKEPVNK
+2619 YKVGVMK
-2626 QLENLA
+2626 QLENLKA
-2632 EMLEGQNIYT
+2632 LVKGHNIYT
-2642 LTSHELS
+2642 LTSNELV
-2649 AIYDTMKM
+2649 AIYDTMQM

-2670 DGRKQNFKE
+2670 DGRKQNFMA
-2679 LANEAMQE
+2679 LADEAMQE

-2755 QQKAISRIKKV
+2755 QQKAISRIKEV
-2766 TLKYEKEIKGI
+2766 TLKYKKEIKGI

-2792 GRRVPIT
+2792 GKRVPIT

-2810 RQQSGHIHLLGGT
+2810 RQKSGHIHLLGGT

-2848 RTANENSHKVRFNVE
+2848 RTATENSHKVRFNVE

-2992 DGSATLQSTIKERYG
+2992 DGSATLHSTIKERYG

-3020 LQQRADTID
+3020 LQNRADTTDRTI
-3029 NTFLDTIQS
+3029 LDKIQS
-3038 NYMGMK
+3038 NFMGMK

-3075 MNLFRNKVDVDLYDK
+3075 MNLFRNKVDFDLYNK

-3108 LSKEMSLTSKGMG
+3108 LSKEMSLTNKGMG

-3146 QTTDLKRGTDAFYRE
+3146 QTTDLKKGTDAFYRE

-3166 EKCIDETQPNNMV
+3166 EKCIDESQPNNMI

-3188 KNLRR
+3188 KALRL

-3208 TIFDSFF
+3208 TMLDSFL
-3215 EMKARMADD
+3215 EMKARMNDY
-3224 KINSTAESKA
+3224 KNNSTVE
-3234 AKKAAVLKFVSC
+3234 AKKARKEAILKFVSC
-3246 CVGAISSHLLNGFLS
+3246 CAGAFCSN
-3261 TLAFLLLYH
+3261 LLLGALSLLSSICLYH
-3270 HWDDVCDD
+3270 RWDDLFDD

-3283 GQKIALNYLDEVLN
+3283 AKNIGFSYINEVLN

-3344 KYWEFLKVFGDCVGV
+3344 KYWEFVKVFFDCVGV
-3359 PLTNISRLITSAMA
+3359 PVTNAARLITSAMA

-3612 TGNDRQRTREL
+3612 TSNDRQRTREL

-3636 AKAALKKYQNKI
+3636 AKTALKKYQNKI

>member
-34 NFFSTKLN
+34 NFFSTNLN

-92 NQVENQIE
+92 NQIE

-124 GYMNHAQYVSSDE
+124 GYMNHAAYVGDDE
-137 REWLEKQAEQY
+137 KRWLEEQAAQY
-148 ATADDYKREAAKAK
+148 ATVDDLKKK
-162 ADYNYY
+162 YN
-168 KILGEKVKNE
+168 ENNAE
-178 SVYYQYVSASK
+178 MVYLSK
-189 YAQQKQSDLQNS
+189 
-201 ADKIEKRM
+201 
-209 NEAQDSESKM
+209 AQDNLLNKM
-219 KEKYYEEK
+219 KEVDEGGIEYGKYANKYGKLQIQRDEIALEQKTLPYKISEQARITAINERNKYYSEK
-227 YKDTPKTYEGYMK
+227 YKDTPKTYEGYMQY
-240 HAPYVG
+240 APYVG

-260 ATSEDYKK
+260 ATSEDYRKSAEKAQGELKYLTHLSHITGLKAEITGDKSAYNPKVQNRIEDADAKVK
-268 EADKASADYNYLNS
+268 EYKDKAE
-282 IKADVQGNGGVA
+282 Q
-294 SNKLEDLISEAN
+294 
-306 TNYNKYKSSARKKEY
+306 KEY
-321 EEKAERL
+321 EEKTKDIIEGDARVRSIVQQYYAYQKNSEQR
-328 KEILD
+328 KSD
-333 NDVNTKTA
+333 NDETVRIDLKSGN
-341 VELYYDYQ
+341 
-349 KEKEKGE
+349 
-356 WKVSNFKYTPEQ
+356 KYTPEQ
-368 ARNIIRNFKALADKG
+368 EQRIVENFNNLANEG
-383 YDPDALYTYYDRVK
+383 YDPKALYTYYDRAMQ
-397 REEAS
+397 EQAS
-402 AENLQKIQQ
+402 IENLQKIQQ

-421 LWSVGDNVVGS
+421 AWSVLDNVVGS
-432 IGDAVNY
+432 VGDAFKY

-445 EDVTGEYQWIDT
+445 EDVTGEKQWINT
-457 NDTAAARVNT
+457 YDTAAARVNT
-467 VRGTV
+467 VRSTV
-472 SDMIE
+472 SDKI
-477 GGMDNETAGKIA
+477 GADIGNETAGKVA
-489 SFLYQTGMSVA
+489 SFLYQTGMSLA
-500 DFAATASIG
+500 DFAATLPLNL
-509 FVPGIGTGLQ
+509 VPGVGTGLQ
-519 NALLLTRAGT
+519 MVLLSTEAGT
-529 AQAKETY
+529 AAAKDAYE
-536 DNTGNAA
+536 NTGKAS
-543 NALRTG
+543 NALMTG
-549 ILAGIAE
+549 VAAGIAE
-556 VFFEKFSIEKL
+556 AFFEKFSIENL
-567 KAFKSVAPGSVK
+567 KAFEAVSPDSLKSV
-579 SILKNAGKQMLTE
+579 LKNAGKQMFTE

-603 TLTDSIINGDMSS
+603 TMTDCIINGNMSS

-629 TKDEATAKCAGS
+629 TKEEATAKCAENFG
-641 FVKQVLL
+641 KQVLL
-648 DAAGGAVSGGVLGGT
+648 DAAGGAVSGGVLGGG
-663 VSGISYAK
+663 VSAISYAK
-671 GKINTN
+671 GNINAN
-677 IDMKKSAEEIG
+677 YDLKKSAEEIG

-700 LLLEQTKNSG
+700 LLLEQAKNS
-710 SEKAVSIAKSI
+710 SNEKAESIAKSI

-744 IGAESLKNT
+744 IGAESLKST

-767 NEGNINT
+767 NEENINT
-774 VSKEEI
+774 ISKEEI

-891 LYEAGKMGAHYNRI
+891 LYEAGKMGARYNRV

-960 KSAEEM
+960 KSAEET

-1058 MADNVKINYGDRLTT
+1058 MADNVKINYGDRLTK

-1176 TAEGV
+1176 TDKGV
-1181 ENVKYS
+1181 ESGDVKYS
-1187 IDKHF
+1187 IK
-1192 AEKYDKWD
+1192 ENVKNKVSGEIYDKVVVLDTNIFKGIPPRNWGKTFRNFISKHLTGKKFLTFDENGKEEIIEFAKPNERVTKNGANNSHKVID
-1200 KKSTGFAFRVGT
+1200 KLSRKSDRN
-1212 TSTVLH
+1212 S
-1218 KLGVNNKTIYW
+1218 KLVIVHSDEVINIS
-1229 DATKIKKIKE
+1229 E
-1239 KHPEMTDSIIKQVPN
+1239 KQN
-1254 ILENP
+1254 ENAEHSHQWLDENGWEYRNA
-1259 IIVMESNTVNGRL
+1259 IVM
-1272 VLFGDVYDSKN
+1272 DK
-1283 NPVLVALE
+1283 
-1291 LNPTEK
+1291 
-1297 GGKNLNVIKIASAYG
+1297 YG
-1312 KDVDL
+1312 KLYSVTL
-1317 QGFINKSKIL
+1317 NIAKSK
-1327 YVEPNKERTHNW
+1327 
-1339 LTVNRLKLPL
+1339 
-1349 PSTKYGFFNNSIS
+1349 
-1362 QSPQNV
+1362 
-1368 NTKNDESSNDIKYSI
+1368 D
-1383 GYTTDNNPVV
+1383 
-1393 VINDDILKGV
+1393 
-1403 KKSDWVKTVKNTI
+1403 
-1416 SDKFSNGIP
+1416 
-1425 IKGRFIKV
+1425 GR
-1433 NKKTKNE
+1433 
-1440 YTMSKYSRKLS
+1440 
-1451 NINNVI
+1451 NI
-1457 YEDKFKTANNL
+1457 
-1468 DEIIIAST
+1468 
-1476 NYVNEDLKHTRKD
+1476 
-1489 SFKEFARGDVL
+1489 
-1500 IRVGNNDYSAKV
+1500 
-1512 IVGFTKGNEM
+1512 
-1522 VLYDII
+1522 LYDINKI
-1528 NFTPKKFDIRKVGM
+1528 NEVG
-1542 QYRTVAY
+1542 YGVVLSNAKGKRSSHINPNFV
-1549 TATHSRLNTPTIDS
+1549 NNS

-1632 IDDSELK
+1632 IDNSELE

-1781 DEEAMAMYYN
+1781 DEKAMAMYYN

-1833 YLIDDT
+1833 YLTDKDFTKYDNLETLDDKEIKVYNKRGWAYGLFNREDMKLLNEKFSELDKRLNGKTDNMLADGTRIVEVNNKIVSIGGTYNDPEIYSVLLINAENETYAEYVKEEILGYVNEQRNYSRRKYEEIWETTPFVYGEENIRHYNAYDYIYKKGGDDT
-1839 KSSAEKYSEDDF
+1839 GLRATLPGDF
-1851 ENKVVYP
+1851 SRYGYN
-1858 NMDERQR
+1858 
-1865 AQILRNERIKLSS
+1865 
-1878 YDSKNAL
+1878 
-1885 SPDDVASLENSVKR
+1885 
-1899 NAFKILRELG
+1899 
-1909 TKFKV
+1909 
-1914 YKNYTNENIEL
+1914 
-1925 DFDYSKS
+1925 
-1932 GLKESIDKQGNIT
+1932 KESNIRGT
-1945 TNYTDFAKMLTVFDD
+1945 SDANAK
-1960 VIRNAVPIEV
+1960 
-1970 HTDKYVGTKRENPDL
+1970 G
-1985 KYDYVLLSAFTDDNY
+1985 
-2000 IVPVEL
+2000 
-2006 HIKEYKESYRINNK
+2006 
-2020 LYVSITLGKIKNED
+2020 
-2034 NIITGS
+2034 
-2040 LLKNNNEVANSVPL
+2040 
-2054 SSEVSI
+2054 EVSAV
-2060 PQLVSKVNE
+2060 QL
-2069 KLGNFYKYLPDELLS
+2069 DED
-2084 ETQLKYKKIAAEKD
+2084 T
-2098 RQRLSTMR
+2098 
-2106 NKTIQTENKSDIKY
+2106 SDIKY

-2130 DDESTPQGIDYEKA
+2130 DDESTPQGIDFDKA

-2226 LFEELVNDCKG
+2226 LFEEFVNDCKG
-2237 GILLSGEYDTTLMR
+2237 GILLSGGFDKTLMR
-2251 EEREFVLDMLQ
+2251 EEREFVLD
-2262 GKVLLIKP
+2262 LIHDKTLFIRP
-2270 RDVQQIEE
+2270 RDIQQIEE

-2293 TDVAVKNKESGKGY
+2293 TYVAVKNKESGKGY

-2375 ASEIINAKTEKLK
+2375 ASKIINAKTEKLK

-2395 KLIKEFETSQKEAI
+2395 KLIKEIETSQKEAI

-2424 QELKEAKERNTEL
+2424 QELKEAKERNIKL

-2502 EEYNEGRN
+2502 EEYNENRE
-2510 KTEYLHKL
+2510 KTLYLNKL
-2518 GRMCDRLTKRLDG
+2518 GKMCDRLTKRLDG

-2588 KMKPEPTPSTDLE
+2588 NMKPEPTPSTDLE

-2606 KPQNTFIDLESIS
+2606 KPQNTFIDIESIS

-2626 QLENLA
+2626 QLENLKA
-2632 EMLEGQNIYT
+2632 LVKGHNIYT
-2642 LTSHELS
+2642 LTSNELV
-2649 AIYDTMKM
+2649 AIYDTMQM
-2657 LDESLKDAVQIIV
+2657 LDESLRDAVQIIV

-2755 QQKAISRIKKV
+2755 QQKAISRIKEV

-2784 FDFRDAVT
+2784 FDFRDVET

-2810 RQQSGHIHLLGGT
+2810 RQKSGHIHLLGGT
-2823 EETYANKAG
+2823 EETYANKEG

-2841 LSNKNLK
+2841 LSNKKLK

-2863 SLKRIEKYVQNDKV
+2863 SLKRIEKYVQNDKI

-2894 QEINEVSMAKYGM
+2894 QEINEVSMAKNGM
-2907 KIATVKDYYPLQ
+2907 KIATVKDYYPLK

-2992 DGSATLQSTIKERYG
+2992 DGSATLHSTIKERYG

-3020 LQQRADTID
+3020 LQNRADTTDRTI
-3029 NTFLDTIQS
+3029 LDKIQS
-3038 NYMGMK
+3038 NFMGMK

-3075 MNLFRNKVDVDLYDK
+3075 MYLFRNKVDVDLYDK

-3146 QTTDLKRGTDAFYRE
+3146 QTTDLKKGTDAFYRE

-3166 EKCIDETQPNNMV
+3166 EKCIDETQPNNMI

-3188 KNLRR
+3188 KALRL
-3193 LSLNA
+3193 LSFNA

-3208 TIFDSFF
+3208 TMLDSFL
-3215 EMKARMADD
+3215 EMKARMNDY
-3224 KINSTAESKA
+3224 KNNSTVE
-3234 AKKAAVLKFVSC
+3234 AKKAMKEAILKFVSC
-3246 CVGAISSHLLNGFLS
+3246 CAGAFCSHLLLAALS
-3261 TLAFLLLYH
+3261 LLSMAGLYH
-3270 HWDDVCDD
+3270 RWDDLFDD

-3283 GQKIALNYLDEVLN
+3283 AKNIGLSYINEVLN

-3344 KYWEFLKVFGDCVGV
+3344 NYWEFVKVFFDCVGV
-3359 PLTNISRLITSAMA
+3359 PVTNAARLITSAMA

-3433 ATSYIKNKIVTALSA
+3433 ATDYIKSKIVTALSA

-3472 KVIDCGF
+3472 KVIDYGF
-3479 DSKDVQKAIDRFIK
+3479 DSKDVQKAIDRFI
-3493 SEAKLVSE
+3493 SAEAKLVSE
-3501 IEDNEDRKQELI
+3501 IEGEDERKQELI

-3584 GKTKKEIKSAMRS
+3584 GKTKQEIKSAMRS

-3636 AKAALKKYQNKI
+3636 AKTALKKYQNKI

>member
-34 NFFSTKLN
+34 NFFSTNLN

-81 KLFTVRNNIVE
+81 KLFTVRNNI
-92 NQVENQIE
+92 VENQIE

-148 ATADDYKREAAKAK
+148 ATAEDYKKEADKAK

-168 KILGEKVKNE
+168 KILGEKVKND

-201 ADKIEKRM
+201 ADKIKDRKD
-209 NEAQDSESKM
+209 EADNRIKAAESKG

-268 EADKASADYNYLNS
+268 EIEKAKAEHAYLYNIYKENESNGTTASKSDAKVEDSIISKLNEIS
-282 IKADVQGNGGVA
+282 KYE
-294 SNKLEDLISEAN
+294 SKL
-306 TNYNKYKSSARKKEY
+306 RKKEY
-321 EEKAERL
+321 EEKTKDIIEGDARVRSIVQQYYAYQKNSEQR
-328 KEILD
+328 KSD
-333 NDVNTKTA
+333 NDEA
-341 VELYYDYQ
+341 VRIDL
-349 KEKEKGE
+349 KSG
-356 WKVSNFKYTPEQ
+356 NKYTPEQ
-368 ARNIIRNFKALADKG
+368 EQRIVENFNNLANEG
-383 YDPDALYTYYDRVK
+383 YDPKALYTYYDRAMQ
-397 REEAS
+397 EQAS
-402 AENLQKIQQ
+402 IENLQKIQQ

-421 LWSVGDNVVGS
+421 AWSVLDNAVGSVGD
-432 IGDAVNY
+432 AFKY

-445 EDVTGEYQWIDT
+445 EDVTGEYQWINT
-457 NDTAAARVNT
+457 YDTAAARVNT
-467 VRGTV
+467 VRSTV
-472 SDMIE
+472 SDKI
-477 GGMDNETAGKIA
+477 GADIGNETAGKVA
-489 SFLYQTGMSVA
+489 SFLYQTGMSLA
-500 DFAATASIG
+500 DFAATLPLNL
-509 FVPGIGTGLQ
+509 VPGVGTGLQ
-519 NALLLTRAGT
+519 MVLLSTEAGT
-529 AQAKETY
+529 AAAKDAYE
-536 DNTGNAA
+536 NTGKAS
-543 NALRTG
+543 NALMTG
-549 ILAGIAE
+549 VAAGIAE
-556 VFFEKFSIEKL
+556 AFFEKFSIENL
-567 KAFKSVAPGSVK
+567 KAFEAVSPDSLKSV
-579 SILKNAGKQMLTE
+579 LKNAGKQMFTE

-603 TLTDSIINGDMSS
+603 TMTDCIINGNMSS
-616 IALEYQG
+616 IAHEYQG

-629 TKDEATAKCAGS
+629 TKEEATAKCAENFG
-641 FVKQVLL
+641 KQVLL

-693 DENFDIN
+693 GENFDIN
-700 LLLEQTKNSG
+700 LLLEQAKNS
-710 SEKAVSIAKSI
+710 SNEKAENIAKSI

-767 NEGNINT
+767 NEENINT
-774 VSKEEI
+774 ISKEEI

-891 LYEAGKMGAHYNRI
+891 LYEAGKMGARYNRV

-1176 TAEGV
+1176 TDKGV

-1187 IDKHF
+1187 INKGF
-1192 AEKYDKWD
+1192 AKEYDNWD
-1200 KKSTGFAFRVGT
+1200 KKSTGFAFKVGT

-1259 IIVMESNTVNGRL
+1259 IIVMESNTVSGRL

-1297 GGKNLNVIKIASAYG
+1297 GGKSLNIIKIASAYG

-1339 LTVNRLKLPL
+1339 LSVNRLKLPL
-1349 PSTKYGFFNNSIS
+1349 PSTRFGFFNNSIS
-1362 QSPQNV
+1362 QN
-1368 NTKNDESSNDIKYSI
+1368 
-1383 GYTTDNNPVV
+1383 
-1393 VINDDILKGV
+1393 
-1403 KKSDWVKTVKNTI
+1403 
-1416 SDKFSNGIP
+1416 
-1425 IKGRFIKV
+1425 
-1433 NKKTKNE
+1433 
-1440 YTMSKYSRKLS
+1440 SK
-1451 NINNVI
+1451 
-1457 YEDKFKTANNL
+1457 
-1468 DEIIIAST
+1468 
-1476 NYVNEDLKHTRKD
+1476 
-1489 SFKEFARGDVL
+1489 
-1500 IRVGNNDYSAKV
+1500 
-1512 IVGFTKGNEM
+1512 
-1522 VLYDII
+1522 
-1528 NFTPKKFDIRKVGM
+1528 
-1542 QYRTVAY
+1542 
-1549 TATHSRLNTPTIDS
+1549 
-1563 ISQSEN
+1563 

-1632 IDDSELK
+1632 IDNSELK

-1668 VNDTATKAEE
+1668 VNNTATKAEE

-1833 YLIDDT
+1833 YSADKDFTKYDNLETLDD
-1839 KSSAEKYSEDDF
+1839 KEIKVYNKRGWAYGLFNREDMKLLNEKFSELDKRLNGKTDNMLADGTRVVEINNKIVSIGGTYNDPEIYSVF
-1851 ENKVVYP
+1851 EINAYH
-1858 NMDERQR
+1858 EYE
-1865 AQILRNERIKLSS
+1865 AERIK
-1878 YDSKNAL
+1878 
-1885 SPDDVASLENSVKR
+1885 DDIKYVQTGNGR
-1899 NAFKILRELG
+1899 NRYSFEELG
-1909 TKFKV
+1909 KLIEN
-1914 YKNYTNENIEL
+1914 YKGKENVR
-1925 DFDYSKS
+1925 FYSSTDYSYIRGRTEKGARAIS
-1932 GLKESIDKQGNIT
+1932 TGDFSRYGYNKESNLRGTSDAN
-1945 TNYTDFAKMLTVFDD
+1945 AK
-1960 VIRNAVPIEV
+1960 
-1970 HTDKYVGTKRENPDL
+1970 G
-1985 KYDYVLLSAFTDDNY
+1985 
-2000 IVPVEL
+2000 
-2006 HIKEYKESYRINNK
+2006 
-2020 LYVSITLGKIKNED
+2020 
-2034 NIITGS
+2034 
-2040 LLKNNNEVANSVPL
+2040 
-2054 SSEVSI
+2054 EVSAV
-2060 PQLVSKVNE
+2060 QL
-2069 KLGNFYKYLPDELLS
+2069 DED
-2084 ETQLKYKKIAAEKD
+2084 T
-2098 RQRLSTMR
+2098 
-2106 NKTIQTENKSDIKY
+2106 SDIKY

-2293 TDVAVKNKESGKGY
+2293 TYVAVKNKESGKGY

-2375 ASEIINAKTEKLK
+2375 ASKIINAKTEKLK

-2424 QELKEAKERNTEL
+2424 QELKEAKERNIKL
-2437 WKRNAKLSQEKKEEH
+2437 WKRNAKLSKQM
-2452 RKRVEHSRELFS
+2452 
-2464 RLNKEKSKVRVE
+2464 KSLSIYKLYE
-2476 KNKNAYSN
+2476 DQKDKNTVLRGKNAYRN
-2484 KIIEAQKAIIASH
+2484 KIIKAQKAIIASH

-2502 EEYNEGRN
+2502 EEYNENRE
-2510 KTEYLHKL
+2510 KTLYLNKL
-2518 GRMCDRLTKRLDG
+2518 GKMCDRLTKRLDG

-2545 PIIDVLSCFTVKD
+2545 PIIDVLSCFTVKN

-2568 EWNRIKEVGES
+2568 EWNRLKEVGER
-2579 VAELAKEYN
+2579 VAELESAYRELN
-2588 KMKPEPTPSTDLE
+2588 KDKSANEE
-2601 KKEKE
+2601 KSKSS
-2606 KPQNTFIDLESIS
+2606 FIDIESIH
-2619 YKEPVNK
+2619 YKVGVMK
-2626 QLENLA
+2626 QLENLKA
-2632 EMLEGQNIYT
+2632 LVKGHNIYT
-2642 LTSHELS
+2642 LTSNELV
-2649 AIYDTMKM
+2649 AIYDTMQM

-2670 DGRKQNFKE
+2670 DGRKQNFMA
-2679 LANEAMQE
+2679 LADEAMQE

-2693 RVDYSKMKNV
+2693 IVDYSKMKNV

-2755 QQKAISRIKKV
+2755 QQKAISRIKEV
-2766 TLKYEKEIKGI
+2766 TLKYKKEIKGI

-2792 GRRVPIT
+2792 GKRVPIT

-2810 RQQSGHIHLLGGT
+2810 RQKSGHIHLLGGT
-2823 EETYANKAG
+2823 EETYANKAE

-2888 YNQTLK
+2888 YNQSLK

-2992 DGSATLQSTIKERYG
+2992 DGSATLHSTIKERYG

-3020 LQQRADTID
+3020 LQNRADTTDRTI
-3029 NTFLDTIQS
+3029 LDKIQS
-3038 NYMGMK
+3038 NFMGMK

-3075 MNLFRNKVDVDLYDK
+3075 MNLFRNKVDFDLYNK

-3108 LSKEMSLTSKGMG
+3108 LSKEMSLTNKGMG

-3146 QTTDLKRGTDAFYRE
+3146 QTTDLKKGTDAFYRE

-3166 EKCIDETQPNNMV
+3166 EKCIDESQPNNMI

-3188 KNLRR
+3188 KALRL

-3208 TIFDSFF
+3208 TMLDSFL
-3215 EMKARMADD
+3215 EMKARMNDY
-3224 KINSTAESKA
+3224 KNNSTVE
-3234 AKKAAVLKFVSC
+3234 AKKARKEAILKFVSC
-3246 CVGAISSHLLNGFLS
+3246 CAGAFCSHLLNGFLS

-3283 GQKIALNYLDEVLN
+3283 AKNIGFSYINEVLN

-3344 KYWEFLKVFGDCVGV
+3344 KYWEFVKVFFDCVGV
-3359 PLTNISRLITSAMA
+3359 PVTNAARLITSAMA

-3433 ATSYIKNKIVTALSA
+3433 ATDYIKSKIVTALSA

-3636 AKAALKKYQNKI
+3636 AKTALKKYQNKI

>member
-34 NFFSTKLN
+34 NFFSTNLN

-556 VFFEKFSIEKL
+556 VFFEKFSIENL
-567 KAFKSVAPGSVK
+567 KAFEAVSPDSLKSV
-579 SILKNAGKQMLTE
+579 LKNAGKQMFTE

-603 TLTDSIINGDMSS
+603 TMTDCIINGNMSS

-629 TKDEATAKCAGS
+629 TKDEATAKCAENFG
-641 FVKQVLL
+641 KQVLL
-648 DAAGGAVSGGVLGGT
+648 DAAGGAVSGAVLGGT

-671 GKINTN
+671 GKINSN

-700 LLLEQTKNSG
+700 LLLEQAKNSG

-767 NEGNINT
+767 NEENINT

-891 LYEAGKMGAHYNRI
+891 LYEAGKMGARYNRV

-960 KSAEEM
+960 KSAEET

-1181 ENVKYS
+1181 ENGDVKYS
-1187 IDKHF
+1187 IK
-1192 AEKYDKWD
+1192 ENVKNKVSGEIYDKVVVLDTNIFKGIPPRNWGKTFRNFISKHLIGKKFLTFDENGKEEIIEFAKPNERVTKNGANNSHKVID
-1200 KKSTGFAFRVGT
+1200 KLSRKSDRN
-1212 TSTVLH
+1212 S
-1218 KLGVNNKTIYW
+1218 KLVIVHSDEVINIS
-1229 DATKIKKIKE
+1229 E
-1239 KHPEMTDSIIKQVPN
+1239 KQN
-1254 ILENP
+1254 ENAEHSHQWLDENGWEYRNA
-1259 IIVMESNTVNGRL
+1259 IVM
-1272 VLFGDVYDSKN
+1272 DK
-1283 NPVLVALE
+1283 
-1291 LNPTEK
+1291 
-1297 GGKNLNVIKIASAYG
+1297 YG
-1312 KDVDL
+1312 KLYSVTL
-1317 QGFINKSKIL
+1317 NIAKSK
-1327 YVEPNKERTHNW
+1327 
-1339 LTVNRLKLPL
+1339 
-1349 PSTKYGFFNNSIS
+1349 
-1362 QSPQNV
+1362 
-1368 NTKNDESSNDIKYSI
+1368 D
-1383 GYTTDNNPVV
+1383 
-1393 VINDDILKGV
+1393 
-1403 KKSDWVKTVKNTI
+1403 
-1416 SDKFSNGIP
+1416 
-1425 IKGRFIKV
+1425 GR
-1433 NKKTKNE
+1433 
-1440 YTMSKYSRKLS
+1440 
-1451 NINNVI
+1451 NI
-1457 YEDKFKTANNL
+1457 
-1468 DEIIIAST
+1468 
-1476 NYVNEDLKHTRKD
+1476 
-1489 SFKEFARGDVL
+1489 
-1500 IRVGNNDYSAKV
+1500 
-1512 IVGFTKGNEM
+1512 
-1522 VLYDII
+1522 LYDINKI
-1528 NFTPKKFDIRKVGM
+1528 NEVG
-1542 QYRTVAY
+1542 YGVVLSNAKGKRSSHINPNFVT
-1549 TATHSRLNTPTIDS
+1549 NS

-1598 LEKAMELEKDGT
+1598 LKKAMELEKDGT

-1632 IDDSELK
+1632 IDNSELE

-1833 YLIDDT
+1833 YSADENIMQNDFEEKVDQIENNTYNSDDVVIMGRTPKVLQDIGFNSLPVAMTKKHIYSVAVSEARAKNEGRYKQNTNYHDLGFNTVKQIYNKISDPLMVIAHPDFTNKESRDSTHKVIALVDLSVNNKQVIAPIAVDFEGKYKDKHIDVNLVATYFNKNNINDLIKEAIALENNNQVGFYYLDKKRTQSIIKKTGYQLPWRLNNLSSNIIIRKIDSNVNKKIKKITQSKQFVRWFGDWQNNPKSASKVVDGNGEPLVVYHQTGNDFTVFDANKKGAGEFDSEMPTGIFMKPTNSNIGLSGNKQMALYANIRNPLTVNNRAELVRFYEQNIDGYKEARDYISSIDSEYKQKYEQAEAEEDAEYSKLWTAREQGKITEDEYQKAIESNALDELEEEWHNKVNEASKEAKSLIDDYFRSSNYDGVIVNNDVGSFGRST
-1839 KSSAEKYSEDDF
+1839 KTYIAFSNTQVKSATD
-1851 ENKVVYP
+1851 N
-1858 NMDERQR
+1858 
-1865 AQILRNERIKLSS
+1865 I
-1878 YDSKNAL
+1878 
-1885 SPDDVASLENSVKR
+1885 
-1899 NAFKILRELG
+1899 G
-1909 TKFKV
+1909 TF
-1914 YKNYTNENIEL
+1914 Y
-1925 DFDYSKS
+1925 
-1932 GLKESIDKQGNIT
+1932 G
-1945 TNYTDFAKMLTVFDD
+1945 
-1960 VIRNAVPIEV
+1960 
-1970 HTDKYVGTKRENPDL
+1970 ENPD
-1985 KYDYVLLSAFTDDNY
+1985 
-2000 IVPVEL
+2000 I
-2006 HIKEYKESYRINNK
+2006 R
-2020 LYVSITLGKIKNED
+2020 
-2034 NIITGS
+2034 
-2040 LLKNNNEVANSVPL
+2040 
-2054 SSEVSI
+2054 
-2060 PQLVSKVNE
+2060 
-2069 KLGNFYKYLPDELLS
+2069 
-2084 ETQLKYKKIAAEKD
+2084 
-2098 RQRLSTMR
+2098 
-2106 NKTIQTENKSDIKY
+2106 Y
-2120 ATDDTINDWL
+2120 AVDDTINDWL

-2293 TDVAVKNKESGKGY
+2293 TYVAVKNKESGKGY

-2375 ASEIINAKTEKLK
+2375 ASKIINAKTEKLK

-2476 KNKNAYSN
+2476 KNKNVYRN

-2502 EEYNEGRN
+2502 EEYNENRE
-2510 KTEYLHKL
+2510 KTLYLNKL
-2518 GRMCDRLTKRLDG
+2518 GKMCDRLTKRLDG

-2545 PIIDVLSCFTVKD
+2545 PIIDVLSCFTIKD

-2568 EWNRIKEVGES
+2568 EWNRLKEVGER
-2579 VAELAKEYN
+2579 VAELESAYRELN
-2588 KMKPEPTPSTDLE
+2588 KDKSANEE
-2601 KKEKE
+2601 KSKSS
-2606 KPQNTFIDLESIS
+2606 FIDIESIH
-2619 YKEPVNK
+2619 YKVGVMK
-2626 QLENLA
+2626 QLENLKA
-2632 EMLEGQNIYT
+2632 LVKGHNIYT
-2642 LTSHELS
+2642 LTSNELV
-2649 AIYDTMKM
+2649 AIYDTMQM
-2657 LDESLKDAVQIIV
+2657 LDESLRDAVQIIV
-2670 DGRKQNFKE
+2670 DGRKQNFMA

-2755 QQKAISRIKKV
+2755 QQKAISRIKEV

-2784 FDFRDAVT
+2784 FDFRDVET

-2810 RQQSGHIHLLGGT
+2810 RQKSGHIHLLGGT

-2848 RTANENSHKVRFNVE
+2848 RTATENSHKVRFNVE

-2927 EKNLETEFHDTRLKS
+2927 EKNRETEFHDTRLKS

-2992 DGSATLQSTIKERYG
+2992 DGSATLHSTIKERYG

-3020 LQQRADTID
+3020 LQNRADTTDRTI
-3029 NTFLDTIQS
+3029 LDKIQS
-3038 NYMGMK
+3038 NFMGMK

-3075 MNLFRNKVDVDLYDK
+3075 LNLFRNKVDFDLYNK

-3108 LSKEMSLTSKGMG
+3108 LSKEMSLTNKGMG

-3133 VTSLLYAAELHVE
+3133 VSSLLYAAELHVE
-3146 QTTDLKRGTDAFYRE
+3146 QTTDLKKGTDAFYRE

-3166 EKCIDETQPNNMV
+3166 EKCIDETQPNNMI

-3188 KNLRR
+3188 KALRL

-3208 TIFDSFF
+3208 TMLDSFL
-3215 EMKARMADD
+3215 EMKARMNDY
-3224 KINSTAESKA
+3224 KNNSTVE
-3234 AKKAAVLKFVSC
+3234 AKKARKEAILKFVSC
-3246 CVGAISSHLLNGFLS
+3246 CAGAFCSN
-3261 TLAFLLLYH
+3261 LLLGALSLLSSICLYH
-3270 HWDDVCDD
+3270 RWDDLFDD

-3283 GQKIALNYLDEVLN
+3283 AKNIGFSYINEVLN

-3344 KYWEFLKVFGDCVGV
+3344 KYWEFLKVFADCVGV
-3359 PLTNISRLITSAMA
+3359 PWTNISRLRISGMA
-3373 YSKDLTN
+3373 YLKDLTN

-3472 KVIDCGF
+3472 KVIDYGF
-3479 DSKDVQKAIDRFIK
+3479 DSKDVQKAIDRFI
-3493 SEAKLVSE
+3493 SAEAKLVSE

-3544 DDTSEENELVMYRYS
+3544 DDTSAENELVMYSYS

-3636 AKAALKKYQNKI
+3636 AKTALKKYQNKI

>member
-34 NFFSTKLN
+34 NFFSTNLN

-81 KLFTVRNNIVE
+81 KLFTVRNNIVK
-92 NQVENQIE
+92 NQIK

-137 REWLEKQAEQY
+137 RKWLEKQAEQY
-148 ATADDYKREAAKAK
+148 ATAEDYKKEADKAK

-201 ADKIEKRM
+201 DDKIEKRM
-209 NEAQDSESKM
+209 NEAQDSERIAESKG

-240 HAPYVG
+240 HAPYVS
-246 EEERQWLESQADEF
+246 EEERQWLESHADEF

-268 EADKASADYNYLNS
+268 EIEKAKAEHAYLYHIYKENES
-282 IKADVQGNGGVA
+282 NGTTA
-294 SNKLEDLISEAN
+294 SKSDRKIDDGIISKLNEIS
-306 TNYNKYKSSARKKEY
+306 KYESKLRKKEY
-321 EEKAERL
+321 EEKT
-328 KEILD
+328 KDILESDARVRSIVQQYYAYQKNSEQRKSD
-333 NDVNTKTA
+333 NDEA
-341 VELYYDYQ
+341 VRIDL
-349 KEKEKGE
+349 KSG
-356 WKVSNFKYTPEQ
+356 NKYTPEQ
-368 ARNIIRNFKALADKG
+368 EQRIVENFNNLANEG
-383 YDPDALYTYYDRVK
+383 YDPKALYTYYDRAMQ
-397 REEAS
+397 EQAS
-402 AENLQKIQQ
+402 IENLQKIQQ

-421 LWSVGDNVVGS
+421 AWSVLDNAVGSVGD
-432 IGDAVNY
+432 AFKY

-445 EDVTGEYQWIDT
+445 EGVTGEYQWINT
-457 NDTAAARVNT
+457 YDTAAARVNT
-467 VRGTV
+467 VRSTV
-472 SDMIE
+472 SDKI
-477 GGMDNETAGKIA
+477 GADIGNETAGKVA
-489 SFLYQTGMSVA
+489 SFLYQTGMSLA
-500 DFAATASIG
+500 DFAATLPLNL
-509 FVPGIGTGLQ
+509 VPGVGTGLQ
-519 NALLLTRAGT
+519 MVLLSTEAGT
-529 AQAKETY
+529 AAAKDAYE
-536 DNTGNAA
+536 NTGKAS
-543 NALRTG
+543 NALMTG
-549 ILAGIAE
+549 VAAGIAE
-556 VFFEKFSIEKL
+556 AFFEKFSIENL
-567 KAFKSVAPGSVK
+567 KAFEAVSPDSLKSV
-579 SILKNAGKQMLTE
+579 LKNAGKQMFTE
-592 ASEEGLTTIAN
+592 ASEEGLTTITN
-603 TLTDSIINGDMSS
+603 TMTDCIINGNMSS

-629 TKDEATAKCAGS
+629 TKEEATAKCAENFG
-641 FVKQVLL
+641 KQVLL
-648 DAAGGAVSGGVLGGT
+648 DAAGGAVSGGVLGGS

-700 LLLEQTKNSG
+700 LLLEQAKNSG

-767 NEGNINT
+767 NEENINT

-891 LYEAGKMGAHYNRI
+891 LYEAGKMGAHYNRV

-960 KSAEEM
+960 KSAEET

-1003 NGKIYIRASLDGN
+1003 NGKIYIRASLNGN

-1026 MHSFRRESS
+1026 MHSFRRESP

-1151 EMFSN
+1151 EMFSD

-1176 TAEGV
+1176 TDKGV

-1187 IDKHF
+1187 INKGF
-1192 AEKYDKWD
+1192 AKEYDNWD
-1200 KKSTGFAFRVGT
+1200 KKSTGFAFKVGT

-1259 IIVMESNTVNGRL
+1259 IIVMESNTVSGRL

-1297 GGKNLNVIKIASAYG
+1297 GGKSLNIIKIASAYG

-1339 LTVNRLKLPL
+1339 LSVNRLKLPL
-1349 PSTKYGFFNNSIS
+1349 PSTRFGFFNNSIS
-1362 QSPQNV
+1362 QN
-1368 NTKNDESSNDIKYSI
+1368 
-1383 GYTTDNNPVV
+1383 
-1393 VINDDILKGV
+1393 
-1403 KKSDWVKTVKNTI
+1403 
-1416 SDKFSNGIP
+1416 
-1425 IKGRFIKV
+1425 
-1433 NKKTKNE
+1433 
-1440 YTMSKYSRKLS
+1440 SK
-1451 NINNVI
+1451 
-1457 YEDKFKTANNL
+1457 
-1468 DEIIIAST
+1468 
-1476 NYVNEDLKHTRKD
+1476 
-1489 SFKEFARGDVL
+1489 
-1500 IRVGNNDYSAKV
+1500 
-1512 IVGFTKGNEM
+1512 
-1522 VLYDII
+1522 
-1528 NFTPKKFDIRKVGM
+1528 
-1542 QYRTVAY
+1542 
-1549 TATHSRLNTPTIDS
+1549 
-1563 ISQSEN
+1563 

-1632 IDDSELK
+1632 IDNSELK

-1668 VNDTATKAEE
+1668 VNNTATKAEE

-1798 RDVSARRDY
+1798 RDVSARRNY

-1909 TKFKV
+1909 TKFNV

-2006 HIKEYKESYRINNK
+2006 HIKEYKDSYRINNK

-2226 LFEELVNDCKG
+2226 LFEEFVNDCKG
-2237 GILLSGEYDTTLMR
+2237 GILLSGEYDKTLMR
-2251 EEREFVLDMLQ
+2251 EEREFVLNMLQ

-2293 TDVAVKNKESGKGY
+2293 TYVVVKNKESGKGY

-2375 ASEIINAKTEKLK
+2375 ASKIINAKTEKLK

-2395 KLIKEFETSQKEAI
+2395 KLIKEIETSQKEAI

-2476 KNKNAYSN
+2476 KNKNAYRN

-2502 EEYNEGRN
+2502 EEYNENRE
-2510 KTEYLHKL
+2510 KTLYLNKL
-2518 GRMCDRLTKRLDG
+2518 GKMCDRLTKRLGG

-2568 EWNRIKEVGES
+2568 EWNRLKEVGER

-2588 KMKPEPTPSTDLE
+2588 NMEPEPTPSTDLE
-2601 KKEKE
+2601 KKEEE
-2606 KPQNTFIDLESIS
+2606 KPQNTFIDIESIH
-2619 YKEPVNK
+2619 YKVDVMG
-2626 QLENLA
+2626 QLKNLA

-2657 LDESLKDAVQIIV
+2657 LDESLRDAVQIIV
-2670 DGRKQNFKE
+2670 DGRKQNFMA

-2687 VKNNKA
+2687 VKNNKSIT
-2693 RVDYSKMKNV
+2693 DYSKMRNV
-2703 LAAPAKQLGKSFVA
+2703 VAAPFKQLGKSYIT

-2740 LFSGLHEGENKAITI
+2740 MFSDLHKGENHAIAL
-2755 QQKAISRIKKV
+2755 QHEAISRIKEV
-2766 TLKYEKEIKGI
+2766 TIKYSDEVKKI

-2784 FDFRDAVT
+2784 FDFRDVET

-2799 KGVLLAIYLTD
+2799 QGVLLAIYLTD
-2810 RQQSGHIHLLGGT
+2810 RQKSGHIHLLGGT
-2823 EETYANKAG
+2823 DESYGNKAK
-2832 HYTVLPNLE
+2832 HFTVLPNFE
-2841 LSNKNLK
+2841 LDNMKLK
-2848 RTANENSHKVRFNVE
+2848 RTAKEHPNKVRFTASDLQNIESYVE
-2863 SLKRIEKYVQNDKV
+2863 KNKV
-2877 LMELAT
+2877 LMELAS

-2907 KIATVKDYYPLQ
+2907 KIATVKNYYPLQ
-2919 VYRDAGKY
+2919 VYGDAGKY
-2927 EKNLETEFHDTRLKS
+2927 EKVLETESYDTRLKS

-2947 QRQWSAT
+2947 KREWSPT

-2961 LRNFV
+2961 LRKYV
-2966 KQVKSVS
+2966 KQVKEVS
-2973 EYCGL
+2973 EYCGMV
-2978 LIPIE
+2978 IPIE

-2992 DGSATLQSTIKERYG
+2992 DGTQTLHSTIKDRYG
-3007 VSAEHYIDKLIGD
+3007 VTAEHYIDKLIGD

-3133 VTSLLYAAELHVE
+3133 VSSLLYAAELHVE
-3146 QTTDLKRGTDAFYRE
+3146 QTTDLKKGTDAFYRE

-3246 CVGAISSHLLNGFLS
+3246 CSGAFCSHLLNGFLS

-3283 GQKIALNYLDEVLN
+3283 AKNIGFSYINEVLN

-3344 KYWEFLKVFGDCVGV
+3344 KYWEFVKVFFDCVGV
-3359 PLTNISRLITSAMA
+3359 PVTNAARLITSAMA
-3373 YSKDLTN
+3373 YSKDLTS

-3423 IEEKGKTESE
+3423 IDKGKTESE
-3433 ATSYIKNKIVTALSA
+3433 ATDYIKSKIVTALSA

-3636 AKAALKKYQNKI
+3636 AKTALKKYQNKI

>member
-1 MISNIDKTE
+1 
-10 SERLNQKLRDIVTGK
+10 
-25 YQSPAKQRN
+25 
-34 NFFSTKLN
+34 
-42 HVQNEDSNLS
+42 
-52 IVPNGTKD
+52 
-60 SNGVKHYTLE
+60 
-70 KNAPAYLPGAE
+70 
-81 KLFTVRNNIVE
+81 
-92 NQVENQIE
+92 
-100 SINKQ
+100 
-105 SERNEYYTQKY
+105 
-116 KDTPKTYE
+116 
-124 GYMNHAQYVSSDE
+124 
-137 REWLEKQAEQY
+137 
-148 ATADDYKREAAKAK
+148 
-162 ADYNYY
+162 
-168 KILGEKVKNE
+168 
-178 SVYYQYVSASK
+178 
-189 YAQQKQSDLQNS
+189 
-201 ADKIEKRM
+201 
-209 NEAQDSESKM
+209 
-219 KEKYYEEK
+219 
-227 YKDTPKTYEGYMK
+227 
-240 HAPYVG
+240 
-246 EEERQWLESQADEF
+246 
-260 ATSEDYKK
+260 
-268 EADKASADYNYLNS
+268 
-282 IKADVQGNGGVA
+282 
-294 SNKLEDLISEAN
+294 
-306 TNYNKYKSSARKKEY
+306 
-321 EEKAERL
+321 
-328 KEILD
+328 
-333 NDVNTKTA
+333 
-341 VELYYDYQ
+341 
-349 KEKEKGE
+349 
-356 WKVSNFKYTPEQ
+356 
-368 ARNIIRNFKALADKG
+368 
-383 YDPDALYTYYDRVK
+383 
-397 REEAS
+397 
-402 AENLQKIQQ
+402 
-411 DAMNNPVGAS
+411 
-421 LWSVGDNVVGS
+421 
-432 IGDAVNY
+432 
-439 IGAGIA
+439 
-445 EDVTGEYQWIDT
+445 
-457 NDTAAARVNT
+457 
-467 VRGTV
+467 
-472 SDMIE
+472 
-477 GGMDNETAGKIA
+477 
-489 SFLYQTGMSVA
+489 
-500 DFAATASIG
+500 
-509 FVPGIGTGLQ
+509 
-519 NALLLTRAGT
+519 
-529 AQAKETY
+529 
-536 DNTGNAA
+536 
-543 NALRTG
+543 
-549 ILAGIAE
+549 
-556 VFFEKFSIEKL
+556 
-567 KAFKSVAPGSVK
+567 
-579 SILKNAGKQMLTE
+579 MLTE

-700 LLLEQTKNSG
+700 LLLEQAKNSG

-832 RVYNADS
+832 RVYNADR

-891 LYEAGKMGAHYNRI
+891 LYEAGKMGARYNRV

-960 KSAEEM
+960 KSAEET

-1026 MHSFRRESS
+1026 MHSFRRESP

-1151 EMFSN
+1151 EMFSD

-1176 TAEGV
+1176 TDKGV
-1181 ENVKYS
+1181 GSGDVKYS
-1187 IDKHF
+1187 IK
-1192 AEKYDKWD
+1192 ENVKNKVSGEIYDKVVVLDTNIFKGIPPRNWGKTFRNFISKHLIGKKFLTFDENGKEEIIEFAKPNERVTKNGANNSHKVID
-1200 KKSTGFAFRVGT
+1200 KLSRKSDRN
-1212 TSTVLH
+1212 S
-1218 KLGVNNKTIYW
+1218 KLVIVHSDEVINIS
-1229 DATKIKKIKE
+1229 E
-1239 KHPEMTDSIIKQVPN
+1239 KQN
-1254 ILENP
+1254 ENAEHSHQWLDENGWEYRNA
-1259 IIVMESNTVNGRL
+1259 IVM
-1272 VLFGDVYDSKN
+1272 DK
-1283 NPVLVALE
+1283 
-1291 LNPTEK
+1291 
-1297 GGKNLNVIKIASAYG
+1297 YG
-1312 KDVDL
+1312 KLYSVTL
-1317 QGFINKSKIL
+1317 NIAKSK
-1327 YVEPNKERTHNW
+1327 
-1339 LTVNRLKLPL
+1339 
-1349 PSTKYGFFNNSIS
+1349 
-1362 QSPQNV
+1362 
-1368 NTKNDESSNDIKYSI
+1368 D
-1383 GYTTDNNPVV
+1383 
-1393 VINDDILKGV
+1393 
-1403 KKSDWVKTVKNTI
+1403 
-1416 SDKFSNGIP
+1416 
-1425 IKGRFIKV
+1425 GR
-1433 NKKTKNE
+1433 
-1440 YTMSKYSRKLS
+1440 
-1451 NINNVI
+1451 NI
-1457 YEDKFKTANNL
+1457 
-1468 DEIIIAST
+1468 
-1476 NYVNEDLKHTRKD
+1476 
-1489 SFKEFARGDVL
+1489 
-1500 IRVGNNDYSAKV
+1500 
-1512 IVGFTKGNEM
+1512 
-1522 VLYDII
+1522 LYDINKI
-1528 NFTPKKFDIRKVGM
+1528 NEVG
-1542 QYRTVAY
+1542 YGVVLSNAKGKRSSHINPNFVT
-1549 TATHSRLNTPTIDS
+1549 NS

-1632 IDDSELK
+1632 IDNSELE

-1798 RDVSARRDY
+1798 RDVSARRNY

-1909 TKFKV
+1909 TKFNV

-2251 EEREFVLDMLQ
+2251 EEREFVLDMLK

-2293 TDVAVKNKESGKGY
+2293 TYVAVKNKESGKGY

-2369 QMAFEC
+2369 QMAFDC
-2375 ASEIINAKTEKLK
+2375 TTEIINQKTSRFK
-2388 ADTKADK
+2388 AYKNMLIRMIITVAFYSYGFGK
-2395 KLIKEFETSQKEAI
+2395 KIYPVCTASQ
-2409 NIATEI
+2409 
-2415 AEAKNKQYR
+2415 
-2424 QELKEAKERNTEL
+2424 
-2437 WKRNAKLSQEKKEEH
+2437 
-2452 RKRVEHSRELFS
+2452 
-2464 RLNKEKSKVRVE
+2464 
-2476 KNKNAYSN
+2476 SN
-2484 KIIEAQKAIIASH
+2484 
-2497 YKTIR
+2497 
-2502 EEYNEGRN
+2502 
-2510 KTEYLHKL
+2510 
-2518 GRMCDRLTKRLDG
+2518 
-2531 KAKNNEYIPDNLKG
+2531 
-2545 PIIDVLSCFTVKD
+2545 
-2558 AKNATPGYFG
+2558 
-2568 EWNRIKEVGES
+2568 
-2579 VAELAKEYN
+2579 
-2588 KMKPEPTPSTDLE
+2588 
-2601 KKEKE
+2601 
-2606 KPQNTFIDLESIS
+2606 
-2619 YKEPVNK
+2619 
-2626 QLENLA
+2626 
-2632 EMLEGQNIYT
+2632 
-2642 LTSHELS
+2642 
-2649 AIYDTMKM
+2649 
-2657 LDESLKDAVQIIV
+2657 
-2670 DGRKQNFKE
+2670 
-2679 LANEAMQE
+2679 
-2687 VKNNKA
+2687 
-2693 RVDYSKMKNV
+2693 
-2703 LAAPAKQLGKSFVA
+2703 
-2717 THLDPVRYGR
+2717 
-2727 MLSNYHD
+2727 
-2734 DSIIYK
+2734 
-2740 LFSGLHEGENKAITI
+2740 
-2755 QQKAISRIKKV
+2755 
-2766 TLKYEKEIKGI
+2766 
-2777 QNEDVKE
+2777 
-2784 FDFRDAVT
+2784 
-2792 GRRVPIT
+2792 
-2799 KGVLLAIYLTD
+2799 
-2810 RQQSGHIHLLGGT
+2810 
-2823 EETYANKAG
+2823 
-2832 HYTVLPNLE
+2832 
-2841 LSNKNLK
+2841 
-2848 RTANENSHKVRFNVE
+2848 
-2863 SLKRIEKYVQNDKV
+2863 
-2877 LMELAT
+2877 
-2883 AISEV
+2883 
-2888 YNQTLK
+2888 
-2894 QEINEVSMAKYGM
+2894 
-2907 KIATVKDYYPLQ
+2907 
-2919 VYRDAGKY
+2919 
-2927 EKNLETEFHDTRLKS
+2927 
-2942 RGFTK
+2942 FTK
-2947 QRQWSAT
+2947 HR
-2954 PIVIDDA
+2954 
-2961 LRNFV
+2961 
-2966 KQVKSVS
+2966 
-2973 EYCGL
+2973 
-2978 LIPIE
+2978 
-2983 NFKKVYNYS
+2983 
-2992 DGSATLQSTIKERYG
+2992 
-3007 VSAEHYIDKLIGD
+3007 
-3020 LQQRADTID
+3020 
-3029 NTFLDTIQS
+3029 
-3038 NYMGMK
+3038 
-3044 IAFNFGSMIKQV
+3044 
-3056 SAFPLANRYFGA
+3056 
-3068 KNVSLAA
+3068 
-3075 MNLFRNKVDVDLYDK
+3075 
-3090 YTSYLWYR
+3090 
-3098 KEGNGTVIGE
+3098 
-3108 LSKEMSLTSKGMG
+3108 
-3121 FLDIVSKMDNRV
+3121 
-3133 VTSLLYAAELHVE
+3133 
-3146 QTTDLKRGTDAFYRE
+3146 
-3161 VARQF
+3161 
-3166 EKCIDETQPNNMV
+3166 
-3179 TSKPQYLRN
+3179 
-3188 KNLRR
+3188 
-3193 LSLNA
+3193 
-3198 FRSQNMAIGN
+3198 
-3208 TIFDSFF
+3208 
-3215 EMKARMADD
+3215 
-3224 KINSTAESKA
+3224 
-3234 AKKAAVLKFVSC
+3234 
-3246 CVGAISSHLLNGFLS
+3246 
-3261 TLAFLLLYH
+3261 
-3270 HWDDVCDD
+3270 
-3278 EGNIS
+3278 
-3283 GQKIALNYLDEVLN
+3283 
-3297 GIFGSFAMGDYLY
+3297 
-3310 DAVSS
+3310 
-3315 AIDKDK
+3315 
-3321 TFYGLQVMS
+3321 
-3330 VDSINDMIQNITSG
+3330 
-3344 KYWEFLKVFGDCVGV
+3344 
-3359 PLTNISRLITSAMA
+3359 
-3373 YSKDLTN
+3373 
-3380 GRIITDNK
+3380 
-3388 GNVNTDYLHYYIVE
+3388 
-3402 DKKSGNDTRAEHY
+3402 
-3415 ENMWKEIL
+3415 
-3423 IEEKGKTESE
+3423 
-3433 ATSYIKNKIVTALSA
+3433 
-3448 DDDIEEAGVAKAN
+3448 
-3461 GNLADYEKYRQ
+3461 
-3472 KVIDCGF
+3472 
-3479 DSKDVQKAIDRFIK
+3479 
-3493 SEAKLVSE
+3493 
-3501 IEDNEDRKQELI
+3501 
-3513 DNGFNEKGAEFVI
+3513 
-3526 NKINE
+3526 
-3531 SKSDDETGSTSVF
+3531 
-3544 DDTSEENELVMYRYS
+3544 
-3559 DLFDAL
+3559 
-3565 INGDTENYSMIENY
+3565 
-3579 LIEKG
+3579 
-3584 GKTKKEIKSAMRS
+3584 
-3597 TSRTDKLW
+3597 
-3605 GEYIEAS
+3605 
-3612 TGNDRQRTREL
+3612 
-3623 VTQLTRIYGSWEN
+3623 
-3636 AKAALKKYQNKI
+3636 
-3648 K
+3648 

>member
-34 NFFSTKLN
+34 NFFSTNLN

-92 NQVENQIE
+92 NQIK

-124 GYMNHAQYVSSDE
+124 GYMNHAAYVGDDE
-137 REWLEKQAEQY
+137 KRWLEEQAAQY

-209 NEAQDSESKM
+209 NEAQDSERIAESKG

-240 HAPYVG
+240 HAPYVS

-268 EADKASADYNYLNS
+268 EFEKAKAEHAYLYNIYKENESNGTTASKSDAKVEDSIISKLNEIS
-282 IKADVQGNGGVA
+282 KYE
-294 SNKLEDLISEAN
+294 SKL
-306 TNYNKYKSSARKKEY
+306 RKKEY
-321 EEKAERL
+321 EEKTKDIIDGDARVRSIVQQYYAYQKNSEQR
-328 KEILD
+328 KSD
-333 NDVNTKTA
+333 NDEA
-341 VELYYDYQ
+341 VRIDL
-349 KEKEKGE
+349 KSG
-356 WKVSNFKYTPEQ
+356 NKYTPEQ
-368 ARNIIRNFKALADKG
+368 EQRIVENFNNLANEG
-383 YDPDALYTYYDRVK
+383 YDPKALYTYYDRAMQ
-397 REEAS
+397 EQAS
-402 AENLQKIQQ
+402 IENLQKIQQ

-421 LWSVGDNVVGS
+421 AWSVLDNAVGSVGD
-432 IGDAVNY
+432 AFKY

-445 EDVTGEYQWIDT
+445 ENVTGEYQWINT
-457 NDTAAARVNT
+457 YDTAAARVNT
-467 VRGTV
+467 VRSTV
-472 SDMIE
+472 SDKI
-477 GGMDNETAGKIA
+477 GADIGNETAGKVA
-489 SFLYQTGMSVA
+489 SFLYQTGMSLA
-500 DFAATASIG
+500 DFAATLPLNL
-509 FVPGIGTGLQ
+509 VPGVGTGLQ
-519 NALLLTRAGT
+519 MVLLSTEAGT
-529 AQAKETY
+529 AAAKDAYE
-536 DNTGNAA
+536 NTGKAS
-543 NALRTG
+543 NALMTG
-549 ILAGIAE
+549 VAAGIAE
-556 VFFEKFSIEKL
+556 AFFEKFSIENL
-567 KAFKSVAPGSVK
+567 KAFEAVSPDSLKTV
-579 SILKNAGKQMLTE
+579 LKNAGKQMFTE
-592 ASEEGLTTIAN
+592 ASEEGLTTIVN
-603 TLTDSIINGDMSS
+603 TMTDCIINGNMSS

-629 TKDEATAKCAGS
+629 TKDEATAKCAENFG
-641 FVKQVLL
+641 KQVLL

-693 DENFDIN
+693 GENFDIN
-700 LLLEQTKNSG
+700 LLLEQAKNSG

-753 ISENTDVKNDGVTA
+753 ISENTDVKNDGVAA

-891 LYEAGKMGAHYNRI
+891 LYEAGKMGARYNRV

-960 KSAEEM
+960 KSAEET

-1026 MHSFRRESS
+1026 MHSFRRESP

-1176 TAEGV
+1176 TDKGV
-1181 ENVKYS
+1181 ESGDVKYS
-1187 IDKHF
+1187 IK
-1192 AEKYDKWD
+1192 ENVKNKVSGEIYDKVVVLDTNIFKGIPPRNWGKTFRNFISKHLTGKKFLTFDENGKEEIIEFAKPNERVTKNGANNSHKVID
-1200 KKSTGFAFRVGT
+1200 KLSRKSDRN
-1212 TSTVLH
+1212 S
-1218 KLGVNNKTIYW
+1218 KLVIVHSDEVINIS
-1229 DATKIKKIKE
+1229 E
-1239 KHPEMTDSIIKQVPN
+1239 KQN
-1254 ILENP
+1254 ENAEHSHQWLDENGWEYRNA
-1259 IIVMESNTVNGRL
+1259 IVM
-1272 VLFGDVYDSKN
+1272 DK
-1283 NPVLVALE
+1283 
-1291 LNPTEK
+1291 
-1297 GGKNLNVIKIASAYG
+1297 YG
-1312 KDVDL
+1312 KLYSVTL
-1317 QGFINKSKIL
+1317 NIAKSK
-1327 YVEPNKERTHNW
+1327 
-1339 LTVNRLKLPL
+1339 
-1349 PSTKYGFFNNSIS
+1349 
-1362 QSPQNV
+1362 
-1368 NTKNDESSNDIKYSI
+1368 D
-1383 GYTTDNNPVV
+1383 
-1393 VINDDILKGV
+1393 
-1403 KKSDWVKTVKNTI
+1403 
-1416 SDKFSNGIP
+1416 
-1425 IKGRFIKV
+1425 GR
-1433 NKKTKNE
+1433 
-1440 YTMSKYSRKLS
+1440 
-1451 NINNVI
+1451 NI
-1457 YEDKFKTANNL
+1457 
-1468 DEIIIAST
+1468 
-1476 NYVNEDLKHTRKD
+1476 
-1489 SFKEFARGDVL
+1489 
-1500 IRVGNNDYSAKV
+1500 
-1512 IVGFTKGNEM
+1512 
-1522 VLYDII
+1522 LYDINKI
-1528 NFTPKKFDIRKVGM
+1528 NEVG
-1542 QYRTVAY
+1542 YGVVLSNAKGKRSSHINPNFV
-1549 TATHSRLNTPTIDS
+1549 NNS

-1632 IDDSELK
+1632 IDNSELE

-1833 YLIDDT
+1833 YLTDKDFTKYDNLETLDDKEIKVYNKRGWAYGLFNREDMKLLNEKFSELDKRLNGKTDNMLADGTRIVEVNNKIVSIGGTYNDPEIYSVLLINAENETYAEYVKEEILGYVNEQRNYSRRKYEEIWETTPFVYGEENIRHYNAYDYIYKKGGDDT
-1839 KSSAEKYSEDDF
+1839 GLRATLPGDF
-1851 ENKVVYP
+1851 SRYGYN
-1858 NMDERQR
+1858 
-1865 AQILRNERIKLSS
+1865 
-1878 YDSKNAL
+1878 
-1885 SPDDVASLENSVKR
+1885 
-1899 NAFKILRELG
+1899 
-1909 TKFKV
+1909 
-1914 YKNYTNENIEL
+1914 
-1925 DFDYSKS
+1925 
-1932 GLKESIDKQGNIT
+1932 KESNIRGT
-1945 TNYTDFAKMLTVFDD
+1945 SDANAK
-1960 VIRNAVPIEV
+1960 
-1970 HTDKYVGTKRENPDL
+1970 G
-1985 KYDYVLLSAFTDDNY
+1985 
-2000 IVPVEL
+2000 
-2006 HIKEYKESYRINNK
+2006 
-2020 LYVSITLGKIKNED
+2020 
-2034 NIITGS
+2034 
-2040 LLKNNNEVANSVPL
+2040 
-2054 SSEVSI
+2054 EVSAV
-2060 PQLVSKVNE
+2060 QL
-2069 KLGNFYKYLPDELLS
+2069 DED
-2084 ETQLKYKKIAAEKD
+2084 T
-2098 RQRLSTMR
+2098 
-2106 NKTIQTENKSDIKY
+2106 SDIKY

-2226 LFEELVNDCKG
+2226 LFEEFVNDCKG

-2251 EEREFVLDMLQ
+2251 EEREFVLD
-2262 GKVLLIKP
+2262 LIHDKTLFIRP
-2270 RDVQQIEE
+2270 RDIQQIEE
-2278 DYGSVANYRKKMFGK
+2278 NYGSVANYRKKMFGK
-2293 TDVAVKNKESGKGY
+2293 TYVAVKNKESGKGY

-2362 TPETAAI
+2362 NPETAAI

-2375 ASEIINAKTEKLK
+2375 ASKIINAKTEKLK

-2395 KLIKEFETSQKEAI
+2395 KLIKEIETSQKEAI

-2476 KNKNAYSN
+2476 KNKNAYRN

-2502 EEYNEGRN
+2502 EEYNENRE
-2510 KTEYLHKL
+2510 KTLYLNKL
-2518 GRMCDRLTKRLDG
+2518 GKMCDRLTKRLDG

-2545 PIIDVLSCFTVKD
+2545 PIIDVLSCFTVKN

-2568 EWNRIKEVGES
+2568 EWNRLKEVGER
-2579 VAELAKEYN
+2579 VAELESAYRELN
-2588 KMKPEPTPSTDLE
+2588 KDKSANEE
-2601 KKEKE
+2601 KSKSS
-2606 KPQNTFIDLESIS
+2606 FIDIESIH
-2619 YKEPVNK
+2619 YKVGVMK
-2626 QLENLA
+2626 QLENLKA
-2632 EMLEGQNIYT
+2632 LVKGHNIYT
-2642 LTSHELS
+2642 LTSNELV
-2649 AIYDTMKM
+2649 AIYDTMQM

-2670 DGRKQNFKE
+2670 DGRKQNFMA
-2679 LANEAMQE
+2679 LADEAMQE

-2766 TLKYEKEIKGI
+2766 TLKYKKEIKGI

-2792 GRRVPIT
+2792 GKRVPIT

-2810 RQQSGHIHLLGGT
+2810 RQKSGHIHLLGGT

-2848 RTANENSHKVRFNVE
+2848 RTATENSHKVRFNVE

-2883 AISEV
+2883 AISEA

-2992 DGSATLQSTIKERYG
+2992 DGSATLHSTIKERYG

-3020 LQQRADTID
+3020 LQNRADTTDRTI
-3029 NTFLDTIQS
+3029 LDKIQS
-3038 NYMGMK
+3038 NFMGMK

-3075 MNLFRNKVDVDLYDK
+3075 MNLFRNKVDFDLYNK

-3108 LSKEMSLTSKGMG
+3108 LSKEMSLTNKGMG

-3133 VTSLLYAAELHVE
+3133 VSSLLYAAELHVE
-3146 QTTDLKRGTDAFYRE
+3146 QTTDLKKGTDAFYRE

-3166 EKCIDETQPNNMV
+3166 EKCIDESQPNNMI

-3188 KNLRR
+3188 KALRL

-3208 TIFDSFF
+3208 TMLDSFL
-3215 EMKARMADD
+3215 EMKARMNDY
-3224 KINSTAESKA
+3224 KNNSTVE
-3234 AKKAAVLKFVSC
+3234 AKKARKEAILKFVSC
-3246 CVGAISSHLLNGFLS
+3246 CAGAFCSN
-3261 TLAFLLLYH
+3261 LLLGALSLLSSICLYH
-3270 HWDDVCDD
+3270 RWDDLFDD

-3283 GQKIALNYLDEVLN
+3283 AKNIGFSYINEVLN

-3344 KYWEFLKVFGDCVGV
+3344 KYWEFLKVFADCVGV
-3359 PLTNISRLITSAMA
+3359 PVTNAARLITSAMA

-3380 GRIITDNK
+3380 GRIISDNK

-3433 ATSYIKNKIVTALSA
+3433 ATDYIKSKIVTALSA

-3544 DDTSEENELVMYRYS
+3544 DDTSEENELVMYSYS

-3584 GKTKKEIKSAMRS
+3584 GKTKQEIKSAMRS

-3636 AKAALKKYQNKI
+3636 AKTALKKYQNKI

>member
-34 NFFSTKLN
+34 NFFSTNLN

-92 NQVENQIE
+92 NQIE

-124 GYMNHAQYVSSDE
+124 GYMNHAAYVGDDE
-137 REWLEKQAEQY
+137 KRWLEEQAAQY
-148 ATADDYKREAAKAK
+148 ATAEDYKKEADRAK

-189 YAQQKQSDLQNS
+189 YAQQKQSNLQNS

-648 DAAGGAVSGGVLGGT
+648 DAAGGAVSGGVLGGG
-663 VSGISYAK
+663 VSAISYAK
-671 GKINTN
+671 GNINAN
-677 IDMKKSAEEIG
+677 YDLKKSAEELG
-688 KEVMS
+688 NEVMKS
-693 DENFDIN
+693 DDFDID
-700 LLLEQTKNSG
+700 LLLQEAKKSG
-710 SEKAVSIAKSI
+710 NEKAVSIAKSI

-753 ISENTDVKNDGVTA
+753 ISENTDVKNDEVTA
-767 NEGNINT
+767 NEENINT

-787 FGNSHK
+787 FGSSHK

-891 LYEAGKMGAHYNRI
+891 LYEAGKMGARYNRV

-1026 MHSFRRESS
+1026 MHSFRRESP

-1176 TAEGV
+1176 TDKGV
-1181 ENVKYS
+1181 ESGDVKYS
-1187 IDKHF
+1187 IK
-1192 AEKYDKWD
+1192 ENVKNKVSGEIYDKVVVLDTNIFKGIPPRNWGKTFRNFISKHLIGKKFLTFDENGKEEIIEFAKPNERVTKNGANNSHKVID
-1200 KKSTGFAFRVGT
+1200 KLSRKSDRNSKLVIVHSDEVINISEKQNENAEHSHQWLDENGWEFRNAFVMDKYG
-1212 TSTVLH
+1212 
-1218 KLGVNNKTIYW
+1218 KLYSVTLNIAKSKDGR
-1229 DATKIKKIKE
+1229 
-1239 KHPEMTDSIIKQVPN
+1239 N
-1254 ILENP
+1254 IL
-1259 IIVMESNTVNGRL
+1259 
-1272 VLFGDVYDSKN
+1272 YD
-1283 NPVLVALE
+1283 
-1291 LNPTEK
+1291 
-1297 GGKNLNVIKIASAYG
+1297 
-1312 KDVDL
+1312 
-1317 QGFINKSKIL
+1317 INKINE
-1327 YVEPNKERTHNW
+1327 V
-1339 LTVNRLKLPL
+1339 
-1349 PSTKYGFFNNSIS
+1349 
-1362 QSPQNV
+1362 
-1368 NTKNDESSNDIKYSI
+1368 
-1383 GYTTDNNPVV
+1383 GY
-1393 VINDDILKGV
+1393 
-1403 KKSDWVKTVKNTI
+1403 
-1416 SDKFSNGIP
+1416 
-1425 IKGRFIKV
+1425 
-1433 NKKTKNE
+1433 
-1440 YTMSKYSRKLS
+1440 
-1451 NINNVI
+1451 
-1457 YEDKFKTANNL
+1457 
-1468 DEIIIAST
+1468 
-1476 NYVNEDLKHTRKD
+1476 
-1489 SFKEFARGDVL
+1489 GDVL
-1500 IRVGNNDYSAKV
+1500 SNAK
-1512 IVGFTKGNEM
+1512 GKRSSH
-1522 VLYDII
+1522 I
-1528 NFTPKKFDIRKVGM
+1528 NPNFVT
-1542 QYRTVAY
+1542 
-1549 TATHSRLNTPTIDS
+1549 NS

-1781 DEEAMAMYYN
+1781 DEEAMEMYYN

-2106 NKTIQTENKSDIKY
+2106 NKTIQTENKSDIRY
-2120 ATDDTINDWL
+2120 AMDDTLNDWL
-2130 DDESTPQGIDYEKA
+2130 DDESTPQGIDFDKA

-2237 GILLSGEYDTTLMR
+2237 GILLSGGFDKTLMR

-2262 GKVLLIKP
+2262 GKTLLIKP

-2293 TDVAVKNKESGKGY
+2293 TNVTVKSKESGKGY

-2375 ASEIINAKTEKLK
+2375 ASKIINAKTEKLK

-2395 KLIKEFETSQKEAI
+2395 KLIKEIETSQKEAI

-2476 KNKNAYSN
+2476 KNKNVYRN

-2588 KMKPEPTPSTDLE
+2588 NMKPEPTPSTDLE

-2632 EMLEGQNIYT
+2632 KMLKGQNIYT

-2657 LDESLKDAVQIIV
+2657 LDESLRDAVQIIV

-2727 MLSNYHD
+2727 MLSNYND

-2740 LFSGLHEGENKAITI
+2740 MFSDLHKGENHAIAL
-2755 QQKAISRIKKV
+2755 QHKAISRIKEV
-2766 TLKYEKEIKGI
+2766 TIKYSDEVKKI

-2784 FDFRDAVT
+2784 FDFRDVET

-2810 RQQSGHIHLLGGT
+2810 RQKSGHIHLLGGT
-2823 EETYANKAG
+2823 EETYANEAG

-2841 LSNKNLK
+2841 LSNKKLK

-2877 LMELAT
+2877 LTELAT

-2907 KIATVKDYYPLQ
+2907 KIATVKDYYPLK
-2919 VYRDAGKY
+2919 VDPNAGKY
-2927 EKNLETEFHDTRLKS
+2927 EKNLKTEFHDTRLKS

-2947 QRQWSAT
+2947 QRQWSDT

-2983 NFKKVYNYS
+2983 NLKKVYNYS

-3007 VSAEHYIDKLIGD
+3007 VTAEHYIDKLIGD

-3044 IAFNFGSMIKQV
+3044 IMFNMGSMIKQL

-3075 MNLFRNKVDVDLYDK
+3075 LNLFRNKVDFDLYNK

-3098 KEGNGTVIGE
+3098 KEGNGTVVGE
-3108 LSKEMSLTSKGMG
+3108 LSREMSLVKKWQDTFDFVG
-3121 FLDIVSKMDNRV
+3121 KMDNRV
-3133 VTSLLYAAELHVE
+3133 VASLLYAAELHVE
-3146 QTTDLKRGTDAFYRE
+3146 QTTDLKKGTDAFYRE

-3246 CVGAISSHLLNGFLS
+3246 CSGAISAN
-3261 TLAFLLLYH
+3261 LLLGALSLLSSICLYH
-3270 HWDDVCDD
+3270 RWDDLFED

-3283 GQKIALNYLDEVLN
+3283 AKNIGLSYINEVLN

-3344 KYWEFLKVFGDCVGV
+3344 KYWEFVKVFFDCVGV
-3359 PLTNISRLITSAMA
+3359 PVTNAARLATSAMA

-3423 IEEKGKTESE
+3423 IEEEGKTESE

-3636 AKAALKKYQNKI
+3636 AKTALKKYQNKI

>member
-34 NFFSTKLN
+34 NFFSTNLN

-81 KLFTVRNNIVE
+81 KLFTVRNNIVK
-92 NQVENQIE
+92 NQIK

-137 REWLEKQAEQY
+137 RKWLEKQAEQY
-148 ATADDYKREAAKAK
+148 ATAEDYKKEADKAK

-201 ADKIEKRM
+201 DDKIEKRM
-209 NEAQDSESKM
+209 NEAQDSERIAESKG

-240 HAPYVG
+240 HAPYVS
-246 EEERQWLESQADEF
+246 EEERQWLESHADEF

-268 EADKASADYNYLNS
+268 EIEKAKAEHAYLYHIYKENES
-282 IKADVQGNGGVA
+282 NGTTA
-294 SNKLEDLISEAN
+294 SKSDRKIDDGIISKLNEIS
-306 TNYNKYKSSARKKEY
+306 KYESKLRKKEY
-321 EEKAERL
+321 EEKT
-328 KEILD
+328 KDILESDARVRSIVQQYYAYQKNSEQRKSD
-333 NDVNTKTA
+333 NDEA
-341 VELYYDYQ
+341 VRIDL
-349 KEKEKGE
+349 KSG
-356 WKVSNFKYTPEQ
+356 NKYTPEQ
-368 ARNIIRNFKALADKG
+368 EQRIVENFNNLANEG
-383 YDPDALYTYYDRVK
+383 YDPKALYTYYDRAMQ
-397 REEAS
+397 EQAS
-402 AENLQKIQQ
+402 IENLQKIQQ

-421 LWSVGDNVVGS
+421 AWSVLDNAVGSVGD
-432 IGDAVNY
+432 AFKY

-445 EDVTGEYQWIDT
+445 ENVTGEYQWINT
-457 NDTAAARVNT
+457 YDTAAARVNT
-467 VRGTV
+467 VRSTV
-472 SDMIE
+472 SDKI
-477 GGMDNETAGKIA
+477 GADIGNETAGKVA
-489 SFLYQTGMSVA
+489 SFLYQTGMSLA
-500 DFAATASIG
+500 DFAATLPLNL
-509 FVPGIGTGLQ
+509 VPGVGTGLQ
-519 NALLLTRAGT
+519 MVLLSTEAGT
-529 AQAKETY
+529 AAAKDAYE
-536 DNTGNAA
+536 NTGKAS
-543 NALRTG
+543 NALMTG
-549 ILAGIAE
+549 VAAGIAE
-556 VFFEKFSIEKL
+556 AFFEKFSIENL
-567 KAFKSVAPGSVK
+567 KAFEAVSPDSLKSV
-579 SILKNAGKQMLTE
+579 LKNAGKQMFTE
-592 ASEEGLTTIAN
+592 ASEEGLTTITN
-603 TLTDSIINGDMSS
+603 TMTDCIINGNMSS

-629 TKDEATAKCAGS
+629 TKEEATAKCAENFG
-641 FVKQVLL
+641 KQVLL
-648 DAAGGAVSGGVLGGT
+648 DAAGGAVSGGVLGGS

-700 LLLEQTKNSG
+700 LLLEQAKNSG

-767 NEGNINT
+767 NEENINT

-891 LYEAGKMGAHYNRI
+891 LYEAGKMGAHYNRV

-960 KSAEEM
+960 KSAEET

-1026 MHSFRRESS
+1026 MHSFRRESP

-1176 TAEGV
+1176 TGKGV
-1181 ENVKYS
+1181 ESVKYS
-1187 IDKHF
+1187 INKGF
-1192 AEKYDKWD
+1192 AKEYDNWD
-1200 KKSTGFAFRVGT
+1200 KKSTGFAFKVGT

-1259 IIVMESNTVNGRL
+1259 IIVMESNTVSGRL

-1297 GGKNLNVIKIASAYG
+1297 GGKSLNIIKIASAYG

-1339 LTVNRLKLPL
+1339 LSVNRLKLPL
-1349 PSTKYGFFNNSIS
+1349 PSTRFGFFNNSIS
-1362 QSPQNV
+1362 QN
-1368 NTKNDESSNDIKYSI
+1368 
-1383 GYTTDNNPVV
+1383 
-1393 VINDDILKGV
+1393 
-1403 KKSDWVKTVKNTI
+1403 
-1416 SDKFSNGIP
+1416 
-1425 IKGRFIKV
+1425 
-1433 NKKTKNE
+1433 
-1440 YTMSKYSRKLS
+1440 SK
-1451 NINNVI
+1451 
-1457 YEDKFKTANNL
+1457 
-1468 DEIIIAST
+1468 
-1476 NYVNEDLKHTRKD
+1476 
-1489 SFKEFARGDVL
+1489 
-1500 IRVGNNDYSAKV
+1500 
-1512 IVGFTKGNEM
+1512 
-1522 VLYDII
+1522 
-1528 NFTPKKFDIRKVGM
+1528 
-1542 QYRTVAY
+1542 
-1549 TATHSRLNTPTIDS
+1549 
-1563 ISQSEN
+1563 

-1632 IDDSELK
+1632 IDNSELK

-1668 VNDTATKAEE
+1668 VNNTATKAEE

-1798 RDVSARRDY
+1798 RDVSARRNY

-1909 TKFKV
+1909 TKFNV

-2006 HIKEYKESYRINNK
+2006 HIKEYKDSYRINNK

-2226 LFEELVNDCKG
+2226 LFEEFVNDCKG
-2237 GILLSGEYDTTLMR
+2237 GILLSGEYDKTLMR
-2251 EEREFVLDMLQ
+2251 EEREFVLNMLQ

-2293 TDVAVKNKESGKGY
+2293 TYVVVKNKESGKGY

-2375 ASEIINAKTEKLK
+2375 ASKIINAKTEKLK

-2395 KLIKEFETSQKEAI
+2395 KLIKEIETSQKEAI

-2476 KNKNAYSN
+2476 KNKNAYRN

-2502 EEYNEGRN
+2502 EEYNENRE
-2510 KTEYLHKL
+2510 KTLYLNKL
-2518 GRMCDRLTKRLDG
+2518 GKMCDRLTKRLGG

-2568 EWNRIKEVGES
+2568 EWNRLKEVGER

-2588 KMKPEPTPSTDLE
+2588 NMEPEPTPSTDLE
-2601 KKEKE
+2601 KKEEE
-2606 KPQNTFIDLESIS
+2606 KPQNTFIDIESIH
-2619 YKEPVNK
+2619 YKVDVME
-2626 QLENLA
+2626 QLKNLA

-2657 LDESLKDAVQIIV
+2657 LDESLRNAVQIIV
-2670 DGRKQNFKE
+2670 DGRKQNFMA

-2687 VKNNKA
+2687 VKNNKSIT
-2693 RVDYSKMKNV
+2693 DYSKMRNV
-2703 LAAPAKQLGKSFVA
+2703 VAAPFKQLGKSYIT

-2740 LFSGLHEGENKAITI
+2740 MFSDLHKGENHAIAL
-2755 QQKAISRIKKV
+2755 QHEAISRIKEV
-2766 TLKYEKEIKGI
+2766 TIKYSDEVKKI

-2784 FDFRDAVT
+2784 FDFRDVET

-2799 KGVLLAIYLTD
+2799 QGVLLAIYLTD
-2810 RQQSGHIHLLGGT
+2810 RQKSGHIHLLGGT
-2823 EETYANKAG
+2823 DESYGNKAK
-2832 HYTVLPNLE
+2832 HFTVLPNFE
-2841 LSNKNLK
+2841 LDNMKLK
-2848 RTANENSHKVRFNVE
+2848 RTAKEHPNKVRFTASDLQNIESYVE
-2863 SLKRIEKYVQNDKV
+2863 KNKV
-2877 LMELAT
+2877 LMELAS

-2907 KIATVKDYYPLQ
+2907 KIATVKNYYPLQ
-2919 VYRDAGKY
+2919 VYGDAGKY
-2927 EKNLETEFHDTRLKS
+2927 EKVLETESYDTRLKS

-2947 QRQWSAT
+2947 KREWSPT

-2961 LRNFV
+2961 LRKYV
-2966 KQVKSVS
+2966 KQVKEVS
-2973 EYCGL
+2973 EYCGMV
-2978 LIPIE
+2978 IPIE

-2992 DGSATLQSTIKERYG
+2992 DGTQTLHSTIKDRYG
-3007 VSAEHYIDKLIGD
+3007 VTAEHYIDKLIGD

-3133 VTSLLYAAELHVE
+3133 VSSLLYAAELHVE
-3146 QTTDLKRGTDAFYRE
+3146 QTTDLKKGTDAFYRE

-3246 CVGAISSHLLNGFLS
+3246 CSGAFCSHLLNGFLS

-3283 GQKIALNYLDEVLN
+3283 AKNIGFSYINEVLN

-3344 KYWEFLKVFGDCVGV
+3344 KYWEFVKVFFDCVGV
-3359 PLTNISRLITSAMA
+3359 PVTNAARLITSAMA
-3373 YSKDLTN
+3373 YSKDLTS

-3423 IEEKGKTESE
+3423 IDKGKTESE
-3433 ATSYIKNKIVTALSA
+3433 ATDYIKSKIVTALSA

-3636 AKAALKKYQNKI
+3636 AKTALKKYQNKI

>member
-34 NFFSTKLN
+34 NFFSTNLN

-81 KLFTVRNNIVE
+81 KLFTVRNNIVK
-92 NQVENQIE
+92 NQIK

-124 GYMNHAQYVSSDE
+124 GYMKHAQYVSSDE

-148 ATADDYKREAAKAK
+148 ATAEDYKKEADKAK

-168 KILGEKVKNE
+168 KNLDVKNTE
-178 SVYYQYVSASK
+178 KTIDAL
-189 YAQQKQSDLQNS
+189 AIQKQAGFLDSG
-201 ADKIEKRM
+201 AKIEKRM
-209 NEAQDSESKM
+209 NEAQDSERIAESKG

-240 HAPYVG
+240 HAPYVS
-246 EEERQWLESQADEF
+246 EEERQWLESHADEF

-268 EADKASADYNYLNS
+268 EIEKAKAEHAYLYHIYKENES
-282 IKADVQGNGGVA
+282 NGTTA
-294 SNKLEDLISEAN
+294 SKSDRKIDDGIISKLNEIS
-306 TNYNKYKSSARKKEY
+306 KYESKLRKKEY
-321 EEKAERL
+321 EEKT
-328 KEILD
+328 KDILESDARVRSIVQQYYAYQKNSEQRKSD
-333 NDVNTKTA
+333 NDEA
-341 VELYYDYQ
+341 VRIDL
-349 KEKEKGE
+349 KSG
-356 WKVSNFKYTPEQ
+356 NKYTPEQ
-368 ARNIIRNFKALADKG
+368 EQRIVENFNNLANEG
-383 YDPDALYTYYDRVK
+383 YDPKALYTYYDRAMQ
-397 REEAS
+397 EQAS
-402 AENLQKIQQ
+402 IENLQKIQQ

-421 LWSVGDNVVGS
+421 AWSVLDNAVGSVGD
-432 IGDAVNY
+432 AFKY

-445 EDVTGEYQWIDT
+445 EGVTGEYQWINT
-457 NDTAAARVNT
+457 YDTAAARVNT
-467 VRGTV
+467 VRSTV
-472 SDMIE
+472 SDKI
-477 GGMDNETAGKIA
+477 GADIGNETAGKVA
-489 SFLYQTGMSVA
+489 SFLYQTGMSLA
-500 DFAATASIG
+500 DFAATLPLNL
-509 FVPGIGTGLQ
+509 VPGVGTGLQ
-519 NALLLTRAGT
+519 MVLLSTEAGT
-529 AQAKETY
+529 AAAKDAYE
-536 DNTGNAA
+536 NTGKAS
-543 NALRTG
+543 NALMTG
-549 ILAGIAE
+549 VAAGIAE
-556 VFFEKFSIEKL
+556 AFFEKFSIENL
-567 KAFKSVAPGSVK
+567 KAFEAVSPDSLKSV
-579 SILKNAGKQMLTE
+579 LKNAGKQMFTE

-603 TLTDSIINGDMSS
+603 TLTDSIINGNMSS

-629 TKDEATAKCAGS
+629 TKEEATAKCAENFG
-641 FVKQVLL
+641 KQVLL

-671 GKINTN
+671 GKINSN

-693 DENFDIN
+693 GENFDIN
-700 LLLEQTKNSG
+700 LLLEQAKNSG

-767 NEGNINT
+767 NEENINT
-774 VSKEEI
+774 ISKEEI

-850 MNAAKNFDTNGAGT
+850 MNAAKNFDTNGAG
-864 LVQEYGDYVNFKGK
+864 LLLREYGDYVNYKGK
-878 ESDINNYIDTFTQ
+878 ESNINNYIDTFTQ
-891 LYEAGKMGAHYNRI
+891 LYEAGKMGARYNRV

-960 KSAEEM
+960 KSAEET

-1026 MHSFRRESS
+1026 MHSFRRESP

-1176 TAEGV
+1176 TDKGV
-1181 ENVKYS
+1181 ECGDVKYS
-1187 IDKHF
+1187 IK
-1192 AEKYDKWD
+1192 ENVKNKVSGEIYDKVVVLDTNIFKGIPPRNWGKTFRNFISKHLTGKKFLTFDENGKEEIIEFAKPNERVTKNGANNSHKVID
-1200 KKSTGFAFRVGT
+1200 KLSRKSDRN
-1212 TSTVLH
+1212 S
-1218 KLGVNNKTIYW
+1218 KLVIVHSDEVINIS
-1229 DATKIKKIKE
+1229 E
-1239 KHPEMTDSIIKQVPN
+1239 KQN
-1254 ILENP
+1254 ENAEHSHQWLDENGWEYRNA
-1259 IIVMESNTVNGRL
+1259 IVM
-1272 VLFGDVYDSKN
+1272 DK
-1283 NPVLVALE
+1283 
-1291 LNPTEK
+1291 
-1297 GGKNLNVIKIASAYG
+1297 YG
-1312 KDVDL
+1312 KLYSVTL
-1317 QGFINKSKIL
+1317 NIAKSK
-1327 YVEPNKERTHNW
+1327 
-1339 LTVNRLKLPL
+1339 
-1349 PSTKYGFFNNSIS
+1349 
-1362 QSPQNV
+1362 
-1368 NTKNDESSNDIKYSI
+1368 D
-1383 GYTTDNNPVV
+1383 
-1393 VINDDILKGV
+1393 
-1403 KKSDWVKTVKNTI
+1403 
-1416 SDKFSNGIP
+1416 
-1425 IKGRFIKV
+1425 GR
-1433 NKKTKNE
+1433 
-1440 YTMSKYSRKLS
+1440 
-1451 NINNVI
+1451 NI
-1457 YEDKFKTANNL
+1457 
-1468 DEIIIAST
+1468 
-1476 NYVNEDLKHTRKD
+1476 
-1489 SFKEFARGDVL
+1489 
-1500 IRVGNNDYSAKV
+1500 
-1512 IVGFTKGNEM
+1512 
-1522 VLYDII
+1522 LYDINKI
-1528 NFTPKKFDIRKVGM
+1528 NEVG
-1542 QYRTVAY
+1542 YGVVLSNAKGKRSSHINPNFV
-1549 TATHSRLNTPTIDS
+1549 NNS

-1632 IDDSELK
+1632 IDNSELE

-1668 VNDTATKAEE
+1668 VNNTATKAEE

-1833 YLIDDT
+1833 YLTDKDFTKYDNLETLDD
-1839 KSSAEKYSEDDF
+1839 KEIKVYNKRGWAYGLFNREDMKLLNEKFSELDKRLNGKTDNMLADGTRIVEVNNKIVSIGGTYNDPEIYSVF
-1851 ENKVVYP
+1851 EINAYH
-1858 NMDERQR
+1858 EYE
-1865 AQILRNERIKLSS
+1865 AERIK
-1878 YDSKNAL
+1878 
-1885 SPDDVASLENSVKR
+1885 DDIKYVQTGNGR
-1899 NAFKILRELG
+1899 NRYSFEELG
-1909 TKFKV
+1909 KLIEN
-1914 YKNYTNENIEL
+1914 YKGKENVR
-1925 DFDYSKS
+1925 FYSSTDYSYIRGRTEKGARAIS
-1932 GLKESIDKQGNIT
+1932 TGDFSRYGYNKESNLRGTSDAN
-1945 TNYTDFAKMLTVFDD
+1945 AK
-1960 VIRNAVPIEV
+1960 
-1970 HTDKYVGTKRENPDL
+1970 G
-1985 KYDYVLLSAFTDDNY
+1985 
-2000 IVPVEL
+2000 
-2006 HIKEYKESYRINNK
+2006 
-2020 LYVSITLGKIKNED
+2020 
-2034 NIITGS
+2034 
-2040 LLKNNNEVANSVPL
+2040 
-2054 SSEVSI
+2054 EVSAV
-2060 PQLVSKVNE
+2060 QL
-2069 KLGNFYKYLPDELLS
+2069 DED
-2084 ETQLKYKKIAAEKD
+2084 T
-2098 RQRLSTMR
+2098 
-2106 NKTIQTENKSDIKY
+2106 SDIKY

-2293 TDVAVKNKESGKGY
+2293 TYVAVKNKESGKGY

-2375 ASEIINAKTEKLK
+2375 ASKIINAKTEKLK

-2424 QELKEAKERNTEL
+2424 QELKEAKERNIKL
-2437 WKRNAKLSQEKKEEH
+2437 WKRNAKLSKQM
-2452 RKRVEHSRELFS
+2452 
-2464 RLNKEKSKVRVE
+2464 KSLSIYKLYE
-2476 KNKNAYSN
+2476 DQKDKNTVLRGKNAYRN
-2484 KIIEAQKAIIASH
+2484 KIIKAQKAIIASH

-2502 EEYNEGRN
+2502 EEYNENRE
-2510 KTEYLHKL
+2510 KTLYLNKL
-2518 GRMCDRLTKRLDG
+2518 GKMCDRLTKRLDG

-2545 PIIDVLSCFTVKD
+2545 PIIDVLSCFTVKN

-2568 EWNRIKEVGES
+2568 EWNRLKEVGER
-2579 VAELAKEYN
+2579 VAELESAYRELN
-2588 KMKPEPTPSTDLE
+2588 KDKSANEE
-2601 KKEKE
+2601 KSKSS
-2606 KPQNTFIDLESIS
+2606 FIDIESIH
-2619 YKEPVNK
+2619 YKVGVMK
-2626 QLENLA
+2626 QLENLKA
-2632 EMLEGQNIYT
+2632 LVKGHNIYT
-2642 LTSHELS
+2642 LTSNELV
-2649 AIYDTMKM
+2649 AIYDTMQM

-2670 DGRKQNFKE
+2670 DGRKQNFMA
-2679 LANEAMQE
+2679 LADEAMQE

-2693 RVDYSKMKNV
+2693 IVDYSKMKNV

-2755 QQKAISRIKKV
+2755 QQKAISRIKEV
-2766 TLKYEKEIKGI
+2766 TLKYKKEIKGI

-2792 GRRVPIT
+2792 GKRVPIT

-2810 RQQSGHIHLLGGT
+2810 RQKSGHIHLLGGT
-2823 EETYANKAG
+2823 EETYANKAE

-2888 YNQTLK
+2888 YNQSLK

-2992 DGSATLQSTIKERYG
+2992 DGSATLHSTIKERYG

-3020 LQQRADTID
+3020 LQNRADTTDRTI
-3029 NTFLDTIQS
+3029 LDKIQS
-3038 NYMGMK
+3038 NFMGMK

-3075 MNLFRNKVDVDLYDK
+3075 MNLFRNKVDFDLYNK

-3108 LSKEMSLTSKGMG
+3108 LSKEMSLTNKGMG

-3146 QTTDLKRGTDAFYRE
+3146 QTTDLKKGTDAFYRE

-3166 EKCIDETQPNNMV
+3166 EKCIDESQPNNMI

-3188 KNLRR
+3188 KALRL

-3208 TIFDSFF
+3208 TMLDSFL
-3215 EMKARMADD
+3215 EMKARMNDY
-3224 KINSTAESKA
+3224 KNNSTVE
-3234 AKKAAVLKFVSC
+3234 AKKARKEAILKFVSC
-3246 CVGAISSHLLNGFLS
+3246 CAGAFCSN
-3261 TLAFLLLYH
+3261 LLLGALSLLSSICLYH
-3270 HWDDVCDD
+3270 RWDDLFDD

-3283 GQKIALNYLDEVLN
+3283 AKNIGFSYINEVLN

-3344 KYWEFLKVFGDCVGV
+3344 KYWEFLKVFADCVGV
-3359 PLTNISRLITSAMA
+3359 PWTNISRLRISGMA
-3373 YSKDLTN
+3373 YLKDLTN

-3433 ATSYIKNKIVTALSA
+3433 ATDYIKSKIVTALSA

-3472 KVIDCGF
+3472 KVIDYGF
-3479 DSKDVQKAIDRFIK
+3479 DSKDVQKAIDRFI
-3493 SEAKLVSE
+3493 SAEAKLVSE
-3501 IEDNEDRKQELI
+3501 IEGEDERKQELI

-3636 AKAALKKYQNKI
+3636 AKTALKKYQNKI

>member
-34 NFFSTKLN
+34 NFFSTNLN

-81 KLFTVRNNIVE
+81 KLFTVRNNI
-92 NQVENQIE
+92 VENQIE

-148 ATADDYKREAAKAK
+148 ATAEDYKKEADKAK

-168 KILGEKVKNE
+168 KNLDVKNTE
-178 SVYYQYVSASK
+178 KTIDAL
-189 YAQQKQSDLQNS
+189 AIQKQAGFLDSG
-201 ADKIEKRM
+201 AKIEKRM
-209 NEAQDSESKM
+209 NEAQDSERIAESKG

-240 HAPYVG
+240 HAPYVS

-294 SNKLEDLISEAN
+294 SNKLEDLISESN
-306 TNYNKYKSSARKKEY
+306 RNYDKYKSSARKKEY
-321 EEKAERL
+321 EEKTKDIIEGDARVRSIVQQYYAYQKNSEQR
-328 KEILD
+328 KSD
-333 NDVNTKTA
+333 NDEA
-341 VELYYDYQ
+341 VRIDL
-349 KEKEKGE
+349 KSG
-356 WKVSNFKYTPEQ
+356 NKYTPEQ
-368 ARNIIRNFKALADKG
+368 EQRIVENFNNLANEG
-383 YDPDALYTYYDRVK
+383 YDPKALYTYYDRAMQ
-397 REEAS
+397 EQAS
-402 AENLQKIQQ
+402 IENLQKIQQ

-421 LWSVGDNVVGS
+421 AWSVLDNAVGSVGD
-432 IGDAVNY
+432 AFKY

-445 EDVTGEYQWIDT
+445 EDVTGEYQWINT
-457 NDTAAARVNT
+457 YDTAAARVNT
-467 VRGTV
+467 VRSTV
-472 SDMIE
+472 SDKI
-477 GGMDNETAGKIA
+477 GADIGNETAGKVS
-489 SFLYQTGMSVA
+489 SFLYQTGMSLA
-500 DFAATASIG
+500 DFAATLPLNL
-509 FVPGIGTGLQ
+509 VPGVGTGLQ
-519 NALLLTRAGT
+519 MVLLSSEAGT
-529 AQAKETY
+529 AAAKESY
-536 DNTGNAA
+536 DNTGSASK
-543 NALRTG
+543 ALSTG
-549 ILAGIAE
+549 IWAGIAE
-556 VFFEKFSIEKL
+556 AFFEKFSIEKT
-567 KAFKSVAPGSVK
+567 KYFASVTPDSVK
-579 SILKNAGKQMLTE
+579 SIFKNAGKQMFTELT
-592 ASEEGLTTIAN
+592 EEGLTTIAN
-603 TLTDSIINGDMSS
+603 TMTDCIINGDMSS

-648 DAAGGAVSGGVLGGT
+648 DAAGGAVSGGVLGGS

-700 LLLEQTKNSG
+700 LLLEQAKNSG

-850 MNAAKNFDTNGAGT
+850 MNAAKNFDTNGAG
-864 LVQEYGDYVNFKGK
+864 LLLREYGDYVNFKGK

-891 LYEAGKMGAHYNRI
+891 LYEAGKMGARYNRV

-960 KSAEEM
+960 KSAEET

-1176 TAEGV
+1176 TGKGV
-1181 ENVKYS
+1181 ESGDVKYS
-1187 IDKHF
+1187 IK
-1192 AEKYDKWD
+1192 ENVKNKVSGEIYDKVVVLDTNIFKGIPPRNWGKTFRNFISKHLIGKKFLTFDENGKEEIIEFAKPNERVTKNGANNSHKVID
-1200 KKSTGFAFRVGT
+1200 KLSRKSDRNSKLVIVHSDEVINISEKQNENAEHSHQWLDENGWEFRNAFVMDKYG
-1212 TSTVLH
+1212 
-1218 KLGVNNKTIYW
+1218 KIYSVTLNIAKSK
-1229 DATKIKKIKE
+1229 DGR
-1239 KHPEMTDSIIKQVPN
+1239 N
-1254 ILENP
+1254 IL
-1259 IIVMESNTVNGRL
+1259 
-1272 VLFGDVYDSKN
+1272 YD
-1283 NPVLVALE
+1283 
-1291 LNPTEK
+1291 
-1297 GGKNLNVIKIASAYG
+1297 
-1312 KDVDL
+1312 
-1317 QGFINKSKIL
+1317 INKINE
-1327 YVEPNKERTHNW
+1327 V
-1339 LTVNRLKLPL
+1339 
-1349 PSTKYGFFNNSIS
+1349 
-1362 QSPQNV
+1362 
-1368 NTKNDESSNDIKYSI
+1368 
-1383 GYTTDNNPVV
+1383 GY
-1393 VINDDILKGV
+1393 
-1403 KKSDWVKTVKNTI
+1403 
-1416 SDKFSNGIP
+1416 
-1425 IKGRFIKV
+1425 
-1433 NKKTKNE
+1433 
-1440 YTMSKYSRKLS
+1440 
-1451 NINNVI
+1451 
-1457 YEDKFKTANNL
+1457 
-1468 DEIIIAST
+1468 
-1476 NYVNEDLKHTRKD
+1476 
-1489 SFKEFARGDVL
+1489 GDVL
-1500 IRVGNNDYSAKV
+1500 SNAK
-1512 IVGFTKGNEM
+1512 GKRSSH
-1522 VLYDII
+1522 I
-1528 NFTPKKFDIRKVGM
+1528 NPNFVT
-1542 QYRTVAY
+1542 
-1549 TATHSRLNTPTIDS
+1549 NS

-1632 IDDSELK
+1632 IDNSELK

-1678 NEYYNLDEKMIEYRK
+1678 NEYYNLDEKMIEYRE

-1709 YPQLKNVDVY
+1709 YPQLKNLDVY

-2293 TDVAVKNKESGKGY
+2293 TYVAVKNKESGKGY

-2375 ASEIINAKTEKLK
+2375 ASKIINAKTEKLK

-2424 QELKEAKERNTEL
+2424 QELKEAKERNIKL
-2437 WKRNAKLSQEKKEEH
+2437 WKRNAKLSKQM
-2452 RKRVEHSRELFS
+2452 
-2464 RLNKEKSKVRVE
+2464 KSLSIYKLYEDQKHKNTVLRE
-2476 KNKNAYSN
+2476 KNADSN

-2502 EEYNEGRN
+2502 EEYNENRK
-2510 KTEYLHKL
+2510 KTLYLNKL
-2518 GRMCDRLTKRLDG
+2518 GKMCDRLTKRLDG

-2545 PIIDVLSCFTVKD
+2545 PIIDVLSCFTVKN

-2568 EWNRIKEVGES
+2568 EWNRLKEVGER
-2579 VAELAKEYN
+2579 VAELESAYRELN
-2588 KMKPEPTPSTDLE
+2588 KDKSANEE
-2601 KKEKE
+2601 KSKSS
-2606 KPQNTFIDLESIS
+2606 FIDIESIH
-2619 YKEPVNK
+2619 YKVGVMK
-2626 QLENLA
+2626 QLENLKA
-2632 EMLEGQNIYT
+2632 LVKGHNIYT
-2642 LTSHELS
+2642 LTSNELV

-2670 DGRKQNFKE
+2670 DGRKQNFMA

-2755 QQKAISRIKKV
+2755 QQKAISRIKEV
-2766 TLKYEKEIKGI
+2766 TIKYSDEVKKI

-2784 FDFRDAVT
+2784 FDFRDVET

-2832 HYTVLPNLE
+2832 HYTVLPNPE

-2992 DGSATLQSTIKERYG
+2992 DGSATLHSTIKERYG

-3020 LQQRADTID
+3020 LQNRADTTDRTI
-3029 NTFLDTIQS
+3029 LDKIQS
-3038 NYMGMK
+3038 NFMGMK

-3133 VTSLLYAAELHVE
+3133 VSSLLYAAELHVE
-3146 QTTDLKRGTDAFYRE
+3146 QTTDLKKGTDAFYRE

-3166 EKCIDETQPNNMV
+3166 EKCIDESQPNNMI

-3188 KNLRR
+3188 KALRL

-3208 TIFDSFF
+3208 TMLDSFL
-3215 EMKARMADD
+3215 EMKARMNDY
-3224 KINSTAESKA
+3224 KNNSTVE
-3234 AKKAAVLKFVSC
+3234 AKKARKEAILKFVSC
-3246 CVGAISSHLLNGFLS
+3246 CAGAFCSN
-3261 TLAFLLLYH
+3261 LLLGALSLLSSICLYH
-3270 HWDDVCDD
+3270 RWDDLFDD

-3283 GQKIALNYLDEVLN
+3283 AKNIGFSYINEVLN

-3344 KYWEFLKVFGDCVGV
+3344 KYWEFLKVFADCVGV
-3359 PLTNISRLITSAMA
+3359 PWTNISRLRISGMA
-3373 YSKDLTN
+3373 YLKDLTN

-3433 ATSYIKNKIVTALSA
+3433 ATDYIKSKIVTALSA

-3472 KVIDCGF
+3472 KVIDYGF

-3544 DDTSEENELVMYRYS
+3544 DDTSEENELVMYSYS

-3565 INGDTENYSMIENY
+3565 INGDTENYSMIEDY

-3584 GKTKKEIKSAMRS
+3584 GKTKQEIKSAMRS

-3636 AKAALKKYQNKI
+3636 AKTALKKYQNKI